1 MIIGGIKMTS
11 EEIVDAVI
19 NYVCD
24 ENAKYAI
31 LIDGAWGSGKTYLY
45 ENYLVDAIDSAEVR
59 KKERKQNVY
68 ISLYGISSIDS
79 LAKQLITNYLIYVKG
94 NENKLVKKGL
104 KPLAGIISVVSSVF
118 SFSIGPVSTDLSNAF
133 EKIEENIEVKDM
145 VICFDDLERCTIPIN
160 EFFGFVN
167 NLVEHCNCK
176 VIILADEK
184 NIGKIYA
191 NTNVEEKYL
200 TVLSGNRKVVEY
212 IGDKKNTRTQK
223 GELGK
228 ATNGE
233 ITVEEVKKLNE
244 ILYSENYLYKDIKEK
259 VIGKT
264 ILYYPALKEVIEEVI
279 CGNEKNKGI
288 IQEDQYK
295 KYLLNHINDIV
306 GAFTETE
313 NRNVRIIRS
322 WILLFRKIY
331 ETTTK
336 YYCNSKFYKDIL
348 NDFLRYSIWAAG
360 AIKKNK
366 KITRS
371 TNYGS
376 QDMVYFEGHEYTHI
390 FRYSF
395 IDAWINRD
403 VWSDE
408 DLSQACKSII
418 KRREQEEA
426 DNPPK
431 IYSTGKALYE
441 LGNWYLMEDEQVR
454 EILEKLVHEVED
466 GKYAY
471 YDYSNILS
479 ILLYLQTNKL
489 FTGDIRQIQS
499 IMIDM
504 IKKDPNVQE
513 ENDFTKDFS
522 SEEIRDKYN
531 ELYRPIAE
539 ERKIR
544 NCEINKKEQEE
555 SDIYRD
561 ADVFYEHCR
570 KMENYY
576 CSHRSFIEYLD
587 LDKLLVLIN
596 TSNNEGIYKILR
608 AFKVVY
614 SMGNLKDFYMADIEG
629 IKRIIEGVNDD
640 DIVKQGG
647 ITRKIALSKFVE
659 SLKKDLILLGVE
671 VDELA
676 MPQVPDS
683 VSN

>member
-1 MIIGGIKMTS
+1 MTS
-11 EEIVDAVI
+11 KEIVDAVTS
-19 NYVCD
+19 YVCD

-31 LIDGAWGSGKTYLY
+31 LIDGTWGSGKTYLY
-45 ENYLVDAIDSAEVR
+45 ENYLVDAIDSVEVG
-59 KKERKQNVY
+59 KNERKQNAY

-94 NENKLVKKGL
+94 NGNKLVKKGL
-104 KPLAGIISVVSSVF
+104 KPLAGIIGVASSAF
-118 SFSIGPVSTDLSNAF
+118 SFSIGPISTDLSNVF
-133 EKIEENIEVKDM
+133 EKIEGSIDVKDM

-167 NLVEHCNCK
+167 NLIEHCNCK

-191 NTNVEEKYL
+191 NTNIEEKYL
-200 TVLSGNRKVVEY
+200 TVISGNRKVVEY
-212 IGDKKNTRTQK
+212 IGDGKNTKTQNK
-223 GELGK
+223 GLGK
-228 ATNGE
+228 DTNGE

-264 ILYYPALKEVIEEVI
+264 MLYYPALKDVIKEVI
-279 CGNEKNKGI
+279 CGNEKSKGI
-288 IQEDQYK
+288 IQEGQYK
-295 KYLLNHINDIV
+295 EYLLKYINDIV
-306 GAFTETE
+306 SAFTETE
-313 NRNVRIIRS
+313 NRNLRIIRS
-322 WILLFRKIY
+322 WIRKIY
-331 ETTTK
+331 EATTK
-336 YYCNSKFYKDIL
+336 YYSNSKYYEEIL
-348 NDFLRYSIWAAG
+348 NDFLRYSIWVAG

-376 QDMVYFEGHEYTHI
+376 QDMVYFEDHEYTHI

-403 VWSDE
+403 AWSDE

-418 KRREQEEA
+418 KRREQEDV

-431 IYSTGKALYE
+431 IHSTGKALNE
-441 LGNWYLMEDEQVR
+441 LRDWYLMEDEQV
-454 EILEKLVHEVED
+454 EEVLEKLVHEVEE

-479 ILLYLQTNKL
+479 TLLYLQVNGL
-489 FTGDIRQIQS
+489 FTGDIKKIQTK
-499 IMIDM
+499 MIDM
-504 IKKDPNVQE
+504 IKKDPDVQE
-513 ENDFTKDFS
+513 ENDFPKNFS

-544 NCEINKKEQEE
+544 NREINKEEQEE
-555 SDIYRD
+555 SDIYRS
-561 ADVFYEHCR
+561 ADVFYEHCS

-576 CSHRSFIEYLD
+576 CSHKSFIEYLD
-587 LDKLLVLIN
+587 LDKLLALIN
-596 TSNNEGIYKILR
+596 ISNNEDIYTILQ
-608 AFKVVY
+608 AFKTVY
-614 SMGNLKDFYMADIEG
+614 FMGNLKDFYMTDIEG
-629 IKRIIEGVNDD
+629 IKKIIEGVKDD

-647 ITRKIALSKFVE
+647 ITRKIALSNFVE

-671 VDELA
+671 E
-676 MPQVPDS
+676 
-683 VSN
+683 

>member
-1 MIIGGIKMTS
+1 MTS
-11 EEIVDAVI
+11 KEIVDAVI
-19 NYVCD
+19 SYVRD

-31 LIDGAWGSGKTYLY
+31 LIDGTWGSGKTYLY
-45 ENYLVDAIDSAEVR
+45 ENYLVDAIDSVEVG
-59 KKERKQNVY
+59 KNERKQNVY

-94 NENKLVKKGL
+94 NGNKLVKKGL
-104 KPLAGIISVVSSVF
+104 KPLAGIIGIASSAF
-118 SFSIGPVSTDLSNAF
+118 SFSIGPVSTDLSNVF
-133 EKIEENIEVKDM
+133 EKIEGSIDVKDM

-167 NLVEHCNCK
+167 NLIEHCNCK

-191 NTNVEEKYL
+191 NTNIEEKYL
-200 TVLSGNRKVVEY
+200 TVISGNRKVVEY
-212 IGDKKNTRTQK
+212 IGDGKNTKTQNK
-223 GELGK
+223 GLGK
-228 ATNGE
+228 DTNGE

-264 ILYYPALKEVIEEVI
+264 MLYYPALNDVIKEVI
-279 CGNEKNKGI
+279 CGNEKSKGI
-288 IQEDQYK
+288 IQEGQYK
-295 KYLLNHINDIV
+295 EYLLKYINNIV
-306 GAFTETE
+306 SAFTETE
-313 NRNVRIIRS
+313 NQNLRIIRS
-322 WILLFRKIY
+322 WIFSFRKIY
-331 ETTTK
+331 EATTK
-336 YYCNSKFYKDIL
+336 YYSNSKYYEEIL
-348 NDFLRYSIWAAG
+348 NGFLRYSIWVAG

-366 KITRS
+366 KITHS
-371 TNYGS
+371 ANYGS

-408 DLSQACKSII
+408 DLSKACKSII
-418 KRREQEEA
+418 KRKEQEDV

-431 IYSTGKALYE
+431 IHSTGKALNE
-441 LGNWYLMEDEQVR
+441 LRDWYLMEDEQVGKV
-454 EILEKLVHEVED
+454 LEKLVHEVGE

-479 ILLYLQTNKL
+479 ILLYLQVNGL
-489 FTGDIRQIQS
+489 FTGDIKKVQTM
-499 IMIDM
+499 MIDM
-504 IKKDPNVQE
+504 IKKDPDVQE
-513 ENDFTKDFS
+513 ENDFPKNFS

-544 NCEINKKEQEE
+544 NREINKEEQEE
-555 SDIYRD
+555 SDIYRS

-570 KMENYY
+570 KMKNYY
-576 CSHRSFIEYLD
+576 CSHKSFIEYLD
-587 LDKLLVLIN
+587 LDKLLALIN
-596 TSNNEGIYKILR
+596 ISNNEDIYTILE
-608 AFKVVY
+608 AFKTVY
-614 SMGNLKDFYMADIEG
+614 FMGNLKDFYMADVEG
-629 IKRIIEGVNDD
+629 IKRIIEGVKDE

-647 ITRKIALSKFVE
+647 ITRKIALSNFVE

-671 VDELA
+671 E
-676 MPQVPDS
+676 
-683 VSN
+683 

>member
-1 MIIGGIKMTS
+1 MTS
-11 EEIVDAVI
+11 KEIVDAVI
-19 NYVCD
+19 SYVRD

-31 LIDGAWGSGKTYLY
+31 LIDGTWGSGKTYLY
-45 ENYLVDAIDSAEVR
+45 ENYLVDAIDSVEVG
-59 KKERKQNVY
+59 KNERKQNVY

-94 NENKLVKKGL
+94 NGNKLIKKGL
-104 KPLAGIISVVSSVF
+104 KPLAGIIGVACSAF
-118 SFSIGPVSTDLSNAF
+118 SFSIGPISTDLSNVF
-133 EKIEENIEVKDM
+133 EEIEGSIDVKDM

-167 NLVEHCNCK
+167 NLIEHCNCK

-191 NTNVEEKYL
+191 NTNIEEKYL
-200 TVLSGNRKVVEY
+200 TVISGNRKVVEY
-212 IGDKKNTRTQK
+212 IGDGKNTKTQNK
-223 GELGK
+223 GLGK
-228 ATNGE
+228 DTNGE

-264 ILYYPALKEVIEEVI
+264 MLYYPALKDVIKEVI
-279 CGNEKNKGI
+279 CGNEKSKGI
-288 IQEDQYK
+288 IQEGQYK
-295 KYLLNHINDIV
+295 EYLLKYINDIV
-306 GAFTETE
+306 SAFTETE
-313 NRNVRIIRS
+313 NRNLRIIRS
-322 WILLFRKIY
+322 WIFLFRKIY
-331 ETTTK
+331 EATTK
-336 YYCNSKFYKDIL
+336 YYSNSKYYEEIL

-403 VWSDE
+403 AWSDE

-418 KRREQEEA
+418 KRREQEDV

-431 IYSTGKALYE
+431 IHSTGKALNE
-441 LGNWYLMEDEQVR
+441 LRDWYLMEDEQV
-454 EILEKLVHEVED
+454 EEVLEKLVHEVEE

-479 ILLYLQTNKL
+479 TLLYLQVYGL
-489 FTGDIRQIQS
+489 FTGDIKKIQTK
-499 IMIDM
+499 MIDM
-504 IKKDPNVQE
+504 IKKDPDVQE
-513 ENDFTKDFS
+513 ENDFPKNFS

-544 NCEINKKEQEE
+544 NREINKEEQEE
-555 SDIYRD
+555 SDIYRS
-561 ADVFYEHCR
+561 ADVFYEHCS

-576 CSHRSFIEYLD
+576 CSHKSFIEYLD
-587 LDKLLVLIN
+587 LDKLLALIN
-596 TSNNEGIYKILR
+596 ISNNEDIYTILQ
-608 AFKVVY
+608 AFKTVY
-614 SMGNLKDFYMADIEG
+614 FMGNLKDFYMTDIEG
-629 IKRIIEGVNDD
+629 IKRIIEGVKDD

-647 ITRKIALSKFVE
+647 ITRKIALSNFVE

-671 VDELA
+671 E
-676 MPQVPDS
+676 
-683 VSN
+683 

>member
-1 MIIGGIKMTS
+1 MTS
-11 EEIVDAVI
+11 KEIVDAVI
-19 NYVCD
+19 SYVRD

-31 LIDGAWGSGKTYLY
+31 LIDGTWGSGKTYLY
-45 ENYLVDAIDSAEVR
+45 ENYLVDAIDSVEVG
-59 KKERKQNVY
+59 KNERKQNVY

-94 NENKLVKKGL
+94 NGNKLVKKGL
-104 KPLAGIISVVSSVF
+104 KPLAGIIGVASSAF
-118 SFSIGPVSTDLSNAF
+118 SFSIGPISTDLSNVF
-133 EKIEENIEVKDM
+133 EKIEGSIDVKDM

-167 NLVEHCNCK
+167 NLIEHCNCK

-191 NTNVEEKYL
+191 NTNIEEKYL
-200 TVLSGNRKVVEY
+200 TVISGNRKVVEY
-212 IGDKKNTRTQK
+212 IGDGKNIKTKNK
-223 GELGK
+223 GLGK
-228 ATNGE
+228 DTNGE

-244 ILYSENYLYKDIKEK
+244 MLYSENYLYKDIKEK

-264 ILYYPALKEVIEEVI
+264 MLYYPALKNVIKEVI
-279 CGNEKNKGI
+279 CGNEKSKGI
-288 IQEDQYK
+288 IQEGQYK
-295 KYLLNHINDIV
+295 EYLLKCINDIV
-306 GAFTETE
+306 SAFTETE
-313 NRNVRIIRS
+313 NRNLRIIRS
-322 WILLFRKIY
+322 WIFSFRKIY
-331 ETTTK
+331 EATTK
-336 YYCNSKFYKDIL
+336 YYSNSKYYEEIL
-348 NDFLRYSIWAAG
+348 NDFLRYSIWVAG

-366 KITRS
+366 KITCS

-418 KRREQEEA
+418 KRREQEDV

-431 IYSTGKALYE
+431 IHSTGKALNE
-441 LGNWYLMEDEQVR
+441 LRDWYLMEDEQV
-454 EILEKLVHEVED
+454 EEVLEKLVHEVEE

-479 ILLYLQTNKL
+479 TLLYLQVNGL
-489 FTGDIRQIQS
+489 FTGDIKKIQTK
-499 IMIDM
+499 MIDM
-504 IKKDPNVQE
+504 IKKDLDVQE
-513 ENDFTKDFS
+513 ENDFHKNFS

-544 NCEINKKEQEE
+544 NREINKEEQEE
-555 SDIYRD
+555 SDIYRS

-570 KMENYY
+570 KMANYY
-576 CSHRSFIEYLD
+576 CIHKSFIEYLD
-587 LDKLLVLIN
+587 LDKLLALIN
-596 TSNNEGIYKILR
+596 ISNNEDIYTILQ
-608 AFKVVY
+608 AFKTVY
-614 SMGNLKDFYMADIEG
+614 FMGNLKDFYMADVQG
-629 IKRIIEGVNDD
+629 IKRIIEGVKDD

-647 ITRKIALSKFVE
+647 ITRKIALSNFVE

-671 VDELA
+671 E
-676 MPQVPDS
+676 
-683 VSN
+683 

>member
-1 MIIGGIKMTS
+1 MTS
-11 EEIVDAVI
+11 KEIVDAVI
-19 NYVCD
+19 SYVRD

-31 LIDGAWGSGKTYLY
+31 LIDGTWGSGKTYLY
-45 ENYLVDAIDSAEVR
+45 ENYLVDAIDSVEVG
-59 KKERKQNVY
+59 KNERKQNVY

-94 NENKLVKKGL
+94 NGNKLVKKGL
-104 KPLAGIISVVSSVF
+104 KPLAGIIGVASSAF
-118 SFSIGPVSTDLSNAF
+118 SFSIGPISTDLSNVF
-133 EKIEENIEVKDM
+133 EKIEGSIDVKDM

-167 NLVEHCNCK
+167 NLIEHCNCK

-191 NTNVEEKYL
+191 NTNIEEKYL
-200 TVLSGNRKVVEY
+200 TVISGNSKVVEY
-212 IGDKKNTRTQK
+212 IGDGKNIKTKNK
-223 GELGK
+223 GLGK
-228 ATNGE
+228 DTNGE

-244 ILYSENYLYKDIKEK
+244 MLYSENYLYKDIKEK

-264 ILYYPALKEVIEEVI
+264 MLYYPALKDVIKEVI
-279 CGNEKNKGI
+279 CGNEKSKGI
-288 IQEDQYK
+288 IQEGQYK
-295 KYLLNHINDIV
+295 EYLLKCINDIV
-306 GAFTETE
+306 SAFTETE
-313 NRNVRIIRS
+313 NRNLRIIRS
-322 WILLFRKIY
+322 WIFSFRKIY
-331 ETTTK
+331 EATTK
-336 YYCNSKFYKDIL
+336 YYSNSKYYEEIL
-348 NDFLRYSIWAAG
+348 NDFLRYSIWVAG

-366 KITRS
+366 KITCS

-395 IDAWINRD
+395 IDAWINRN

-418 KRREQEEA
+418 KRREQEDV

-431 IYSTGKALYE
+431 IHSTGKALNE
-441 LGNWYLMEDEQVR
+441 LRDWYLMEDEQV
-454 EILEKLVHEVED
+454 EEVLEKLVHEVEE

-479 ILLYLQTNKL
+479 TLLYLQVNGL
-489 FTGDIRQIQS
+489 FTGDIKKIQTK
-499 IMIDM
+499 MIDM
-504 IKKDPNVQE
+504 IKKDLDVQE
-513 ENDFTKDFS
+513 ENDFHKNFS

-544 NCEINKKEQEE
+544 NREINKEEQEE
-555 SDIYRD
+555 SDIYRS

-570 KMENYY
+570 KMANYY
-576 CSHRSFIEYLD
+576 CIHKSFIEYLD
-587 LDKLLVLIN
+587 LDKLLALIN
-596 TSNNEGIYKILR
+596 ISNNEDIYTILQ
-608 AFKVVY
+608 AFKTVY
-614 SMGNLKDFYMADIEG
+614 FMGNLKDFYMADVQG
-629 IKRIIEGVNDD
+629 IKRIIEGVKDD

-647 ITRKIALSKFVE
+647 ITRKIALSNFVE

-671 VDELA
+671 E
-676 MPQVPDS
+676 
-683 VSN
+683 

>member
-1 MIIGGIKMTS
+1 MTS
-11 EEIVDAVI
+11 KEIVDAVI
-19 NYVCD
+19 SYVRD

-31 LIDGAWGSGKTYLY
+31 LIDGTWGSGKTYLY
-45 ENYLVDAIDSAEVR
+45 ENYLVDAIDSVEVG
-59 KKERKQNVY
+59 KNERKQNVY
-68 ISLYGISSIDS
+68 ISLYGISSIDL

-94 NENKLVKKGL
+94 NGNKLIKKGL
-104 KPLAGIISVVSSVF
+104 KPLAGIIGVASSAF
-118 SFSIGPVSTDLSNAF
+118 SFSIGPISTDLSNVF
-133 EKIEENIEVKDM
+133 EKIEGSIDVKDM

-167 NLVEHCNCK
+167 NLIEHCNCK

-191 NTNVEEKYL
+191 NTNIEEKYL
-200 TVLSGNRKVVEY
+200 TVISGNRKVVEY
-212 IGDKKNTRTQK
+212 IGDGKNTKTQNK
-223 GELGK
+223 GLGK
-228 ATNGE
+228 DTNGE

-264 ILYYPALKEVIEEVI
+264 MLYYPALKDVIKEVI
-279 CGNEKNKGI
+279 CGNEKSKGI
-288 IQEDQYK
+288 IQEGQYK
-295 KYLLNHINDIV
+295 EYLLKYINDIV
-306 GAFTETE
+306 SAFTETE
-313 NRNVRIIRS
+313 NRNLRIIRS
-322 WILLFRKIY
+322 WIFLFRKIY
-331 ETTTK
+331 EATTK
-336 YYCNSKFYKDIL
+336 YYSNSKYYEEIL
-348 NDFLRYSIWAAG
+348 NDFLRYSIWVAG

-403 VWSDE
+403 AWSDE

-418 KRREQEEA
+418 KRREQEDV

-431 IYSTGKALYE
+431 IHSTGKALNE
-441 LGNWYLMEDEQVR
+441 LRDWYLMEDEQV
-454 EILEKLVHEVED
+454 EEVLEKLVHEVEE

-479 ILLYLQTNKL
+479 TLLYLQVNGL
-489 FTGDIRQIQS
+489 FTGDIKKIQTK
-499 IMIDM
+499 MIDM
-504 IKKDPNVQE
+504 IKKDPDVQE
-513 ENDFTKDFS
+513 ENDFHKNFS

-544 NCEINKKEQEE
+544 NREINKEEQEE
-555 SDIYRD
+555 SDIYRS
-561 ADVFYEHCR
+561 ADVFYEHCS

-576 CSHRSFIEYLD
+576 CSHKSFIEYLD
-587 LDKLLVLIN
+587 LDKLLALIN
-596 TSNNEGIYKILR
+596 ISNNEDIYTILQ
-608 AFKVVY
+608 AFKTVY
-614 SMGNLKDFYMADIEG
+614 FMGNLKDFYMTDIEG
-629 IKRIIEGVNDD
+629 IKRIIEGVKDD

-647 ITRKIALSKFVE
+647 ITRKIALSNFVE

-671 VDELA
+671 E
-676 MPQVPDS
+676 
-683 VSN
+683 

>member
-1 MIIGGIKMTS
+1 MVVGGIKMTS
-11 EEIVDAVI
+11 KEIVDAVI
-19 NYVCD
+19 SYVRD

-31 LIDGAWGSGKTYLY
+31 LIDGTWGSGKTYLY
-45 ENYLVDAIDSAEVR
+45 ENYLVDAIDSVEVG
-59 KKERKQNVY
+59 KNERKQNVY
-68 ISLYGISSIDS
+68 ISLYGISSIDL

-94 NENKLVKKGL
+94 NGNKLIKKGL
-104 KPLAGIISVVSSVF
+104 KPLAGIIGVASSAF
-118 SFSIGPVSTDLSNAF
+118 SFSIGPISTDLSNVF
-133 EKIEENIEVKDM
+133 EEIEGSIDVKDM

-167 NLVEHCNCK
+167 NLIEHCNCK

-191 NTNVEEKYL
+191 NTNIEEKYL
-200 TVLSGNRKVVEY
+200 TVISGNRKVVEY
-212 IGDKKNTRTQK
+212 IGDGKNTKTQNK
-223 GELGK
+223 GLGK
-228 ATNGE
+228 DTNGE

-264 ILYYPALKEVIEEVI
+264 MLYYPALKDVIKEVI
-279 CGNEKNKGI
+279 CGNEKSKGI
-288 IQEDQYK
+288 IQEGQYK
-295 KYLLNHINDIV
+295 EYLLKYINDIV
-306 GAFTETE
+306 SAFTETE
-313 NRNVRIIRS
+313 NRNLRIIRS
-322 WILLFRKIY
+322 WIFLFRKIY
-331 ETTTK
+331 EATTK
-336 YYCNSKFYKDIL
+336 YYSNSKYYEEIL
-348 NDFLRYSIWAAG
+348 NDFLRYSIWVAG

-403 VWSDE
+403 AWSDE

-418 KRREQEEA
+418 KRREQEDV

-431 IYSTGKALYE
+431 IHSTGKALNE
-441 LGNWYLMEDEQVR
+441 LRDWYLMEDEQV
-454 EILEKLVHEVED
+454 EEVLEKLVHEVEE

-479 ILLYLQTNKL
+479 TLLYLQVYGL
-489 FTGDIRQIQS
+489 FTGDIKKIQTKL
-499 IMIDM
+499 IDM
-504 IKKDPNVQE
+504 IKKDPDVQE
-513 ENDFTKDFS
+513 ENDFPKNFS

-544 NCEINKKEQEE
+544 NREINKEEQEE
-555 SDIYRD
+555 SDIYRS
-561 ADVFYEHCR
+561 ADVFYEHCS

-576 CSHRSFIEYLD
+576 CSHKSFIEYLD
-587 LDKLLVLIN
+587 LDKLLALIN
-596 TSNNEGIYKILR
+596 ISNNEDIYTILQ
-608 AFKVVY
+608 AFKTVY
-614 SMGNLKDFYMADIEG
+614 FMGNLKDFYMTDIEG
-629 IKRIIEGVNDD
+629 IKRIIEGVKDD

-647 ITRKIALSKFVE
+647 ITRKIALSNFVE

-671 VDELA
+671 E
-676 MPQVPDS
+676 
-683 VSN
+683 

>member
-1 MIIGGIKMTS
+1 MAVGGIKMTS
-11 EEIVDAVI
+11 KEIVDAVI
-19 NYVCD
+19 SYVRD

-31 LIDGAWGSGKTYLY
+31 LIDGTWGSGKTYLY
-45 ENYLVDAIDSAEVR
+45 ENYLVDAIDSVEVG
-59 KKERKQNVY
+59 KNERKQNVY

-94 NENKLVKKGL
+94 NGNKLIKKGL
-104 KPLAGIISVVSSVF
+104 KPLAGIIGIASSAF
-118 SFSIGPVSTDLSNAF
+118 SFSIGPISTDLSNVF
-133 EKIEENIEVKDM
+133 EKIEGSIDVKDM

-167 NLVEHCNCK
+167 NLIEHCNCK

-191 NTNVEEKYL
+191 NTNIEEKYL
-200 TVLSGNRKVVEY
+200 TVISGNRKVVEY
-212 IGDKKNTRTQK
+212 IGDGKNTKTQNK
-223 GELGK
+223 GLGK
-228 ATNGE
+228 DTNGE

-264 ILYYPALKEVIEEVI
+264 MLYYPALKDVIKEVI
-279 CGNEKNKGI
+279 CGNEKSKGI
-288 IQEDQYK
+288 IQEGQYK
-295 KYLLNHINDIV
+295 EYLLKYINDIV
-306 GAFTETE
+306 SAFTETE
-313 NRNVRIIRS
+313 NRNLRIIRS
-322 WILLFRKIY
+322 WIFLFRKIY
-331 ETTTK
+331 EATTK
-336 YYCNSKFYKDIL
+336 YYSNSKYYEEIL
-348 NDFLRYSIWAAG
+348 NDFLRYSIWVAG

-371 TNYGS
+371 ANYGS
-376 QDMVYFEGHEYTHI
+376 QDMVYFEDHEYTHI

-403 VWSDE
+403 AWSDE

-418 KRREQEEA
+418 KRREQEDV

-431 IYSTGKALYE
+431 IHSTGKALNE
-441 LGNWYLMEDEQVR
+441 LRDWYLMEDEQV
-454 EILEKLVHEVED
+454 EEVLEKLVHEVEE

-479 ILLYLQTNKL
+479 TLLYLQVYGL
-489 FTGDIRQIQS
+489 FTGDIKKIQTK
-499 IMIDM
+499 MIDM
-504 IKKDPNVQE
+504 IKKDPDVQE
-513 ENDFTKDFS
+513 ENDFPKNFS

-544 NCEINKKEQEE
+544 NREINKEEQEE
-555 SDIYRD
+555 SDIYRS
-561 ADVFYEHCR
+561 ADVFYEHCS

-576 CSHRSFIEYLD
+576 CSHKSFIEYLD
-587 LDKLLVLIN
+587 LDKLLALIN
-596 TSNNEGIYKILR
+596 ISNNEDIYTILQ
-608 AFKVVY
+608 AFKTVY
-614 SMGNLKDFYMADIEG
+614 FMGNLKDFYMTDIEG
-629 IKRIIEGVNDD
+629 IKRIIEGVKDD

-647 ITRKIALSKFVE
+647 ITRKIALSNFVE

-671 VDELA
+671 E
-676 MPQVPDS
+676 
-683 VSN
+683 

>member
-1 MIIGGIKMTS
+1 MVVGGIKMTS
-11 EEIVDAVI
+11 KEIVDAVI
-19 NYVCD
+19 SYVRD

-31 LIDGAWGSGKTYLY
+31 LIDGTWGSGKTYLY
-45 ENYLVDAIDSAEVR
+45 ENYLVDAIDSVEVG
-59 KKERKQNVY
+59 KNERKQNVY

-94 NENKLVKKGL
+94 NGNKLIKKGL
-104 KPLAGIISVVSSVF
+104 KPLAGIIGVASSAF
-118 SFSIGPVSTDLSNAF
+118 SFSIGPISTDLSNVF
-133 EKIEENIEVKDM
+133 EKIEGSIDVKDM

-167 NLVEHCNCK
+167 NLIEHCNCK

-191 NTNVEEKYL
+191 NTNIEEKYL
-200 TVLSGNRKVVEY
+200 TVISGNRKVVEY
-212 IGDKKNTRTQK
+212 IGDGKNTKTQNK
-223 GELGK
+223 GLGK
-228 ATNGE
+228 DTNGE

-264 ILYYPALKEVIEEVI
+264 MLYYPALKDVIKEVI

-288 IQEDQYK
+288 IQEGQYK
-295 KYLLNHINDIV
+295 EYLLKYINDIV
-306 GAFTETE
+306 SAFTETE
-313 NRNVRIIRS
+313 NRNLRIIRS
-322 WILLFRKIY
+322 WIFLFRKIY
-331 ETTTK
+331 EATTK
-336 YYCNSKFYKDIL
+336 YYSNSKYYEEIL
-348 NDFLRYSIWAAG
+348 NDFLRYSIWVAG

-371 TNYGS
+371 ANYGS

-403 VWSDE
+403 AWSDE

-418 KRREQEEA
+418 KRREQEDV

-431 IYSTGKALYE
+431 IHSTGKALNE
-441 LGNWYLMEDEQVR
+441 LRDWYLMEDEQV
-454 EILEKLVHEVED
+454 EEVLEKLVHEVEE

-479 ILLYLQTNKL
+479 TLLYLQVYGL
-489 FTGDIRQIQS
+489 FTGDIKKIQTK
-499 IMIDM
+499 MIDM
-504 IKKDPNVQE
+504 IKKDPDVQE
-513 ENDFTKDFS
+513 ENDFPKNFS
-522 SEEIRDKYN
+522 SEEIRDNYN

-544 NCEINKKEQEE
+544 NREINKEEQEE
-555 SDIYRD
+555 SDIYRS
-561 ADVFYEHCR
+561 ADVFYEHCS
-570 KMENYY
+570 KMKNYY
-576 CSHRSFIEYLD
+576 CSHKSFIEYLD
-587 LDKLLVLIN
+587 LDKLLALIN
-596 TSNNEGIYKILR
+596 ISNNEDIYTILQ
-608 AFKVVY
+608 AFKTVY
-614 SMGNLKDFYMADIEG
+614 FMGNLKDFYMTDIEG
-629 IKRIIEGVNDD
+629 IKRIIEGVKDD

-647 ITRKIALSKFVE
+647 ITRKIALSNFVE

-671 VDELA
+671 E
-676 MPQVPDS
+676 
-683 VSN
+683 

>member
-1 MIIGGIKMTS
+1 MTS
-11 EEIVDAVI
+11 KEIVDAVI
-19 NYVCD
+19 SYVRD

-31 LIDGAWGSGKTYLY
+31 LIDGTWGSGKTYLY
-45 ENYLVDAIDSAEVR
+45 ENYLVDAIDSVEVG
-59 KKERKQNVY
+59 KNERKQNVY

-94 NENKLVKKGL
+94 NGNKLVKKGL
-104 KPLAGIISVVSSVF
+104 KPLAGIIGVASSAF
-118 SFSIGPVSTDLSNAF
+118 SFSIGPISTDLSNVF
-133 EKIEENIEVKDM
+133 EKIEGSIDVKDM

-167 NLVEHCNCK
+167 NLIEHCNCK

-191 NTNVEEKYL
+191 NTNIEEKYL
-200 TVLSGNRKVVEY
+200 TVISGNRKVVEY
-212 IGDKKNTRTQK
+212 IGDGKNIKTKNK
-223 GELGK
+223 GLGK
-228 ATNGE
+228 DTNGE

-244 ILYSENYLYKDIKEK
+244 MLYSENYLYKDIKEK

-264 ILYYPALKEVIEEVI
+264 MLYYPALKDVIKEVI
-279 CGNEKNKGI
+279 CGNEKSKGI
-288 IQEDQYK
+288 IQEGQYK
-295 KYLLNHINDIV
+295 EYLLKCINDIV
-306 GAFTETE
+306 SAFTETE
-313 NRNVRIIRS
+313 NRNLRIIRS
-322 WILLFRKIY
+322 WIFSFRKIY
-331 ETTTK
+331 EATTMYYSNSK
-336 YYCNSKFYKDIL
+336 YYEEIL
-348 NDFLRYSIWAAG
+348 NDFLRYSIWVAG

-366 KITRS
+366 KITCS

-395 IDAWINRD
+395 IDAWINRN

-418 KRREQEEA
+418 KRREQEDV

-431 IYSTGKALYE
+431 IHSTGKALNE
-441 LGNWYLMEDEQVR
+441 LRDWYLMEDEQV
-454 EILEKLVHEVED
+454 EEVLEKLVHEVEE

-479 ILLYLQTNKL
+479 TLLYLQVNGL
-489 FTGDIRQIQS
+489 FTGDIKKIQTK
-499 IMIDM
+499 MIDM
-504 IKKDPNVQE
+504 IKKDLDVQE
-513 ENDFTKDFS
+513 ENDFHKNFS

-544 NCEINKKEQEE
+544 NREINKEEQEE
-555 SDIYRD
+555 SDIYRS

-570 KMENYY
+570 KMANYY
-576 CSHRSFIEYLD
+576 CIHKSFIEYLD
-587 LDKLLVLIN
+587 LDKLLALIN
-596 TSNNEGIYKILR
+596 ISNNEDIYTILQ
-608 AFKVVY
+608 AFKTVY
-614 SMGNLKDFYMADIEG
+614 FMGNLKDFYMADVQG
-629 IKRIIEGVNDD
+629 IKRIIEGVKDD

-647 ITRKIALSKFVE
+647 ITRKIALSNFVE

-671 VDELA
+671 E
-676 MPQVPDS
+676 
-683 VSN
+683 

>member
-1 MIIGGIKMTS
+1 MTS
-11 EEIVDAVI
+11 KEIVDAVTS
-19 NYVCD
+19 YVCD

-31 LIDGAWGSGKTYLY
+31 LIDGTWGSGKTYLY
-45 ENYLVDAIDSAEVR
+45 ENYLVDAIDSVEVG
-59 KKERKQNVY
+59 KNERKQNAY

-94 NENKLVKKGL
+94 NGNKLVKKGL
-104 KPLAGIISVVSSVF
+104 KPLAGIIGVASSAF
-118 SFSIGPVSTDLSNAF
+118 SFSIGPISTDLSNVF
-133 EKIEENIEVKDM
+133 EKIEGSIDVKDM

-167 NLVEHCNCK
+167 NLIEHCNCK

-191 NTNVEEKYL
+191 NTNIEEKYL
-200 TVLSGNRKVVEY
+200 TVISGNRKVVEY
-212 IGDKKNTRTQK
+212 IGDGKNTKTQNK
-223 GELGK
+223 GLGK
-228 ATNGE
+228 DTNGE

-264 ILYYPALKEVIEEVI
+264 MLYYPALKDVIKEVI
-279 CGNEKNKGI
+279 CGNEKSKGI
-288 IQEDQYK
+288 IQEGQYK
-295 KYLLNHINDIV
+295 EYLLKYINDIV
-306 GAFTETE
+306 SAFTETE
-313 NRNVRIIRS
+313 NRNLRIIRS
-322 WILLFRKIY
+322 WIFLFRKIY
-331 ETTTK
+331 EATTK
-336 YYCNSKFYKDIL
+336 YYSNSKYYEEIL
-348 NDFLRYSIWAAG
+348 NDFLRYSIWVAG

-376 QDMVYFEGHEYTHI
+376 QDMVYFEDHEYTHI

-403 VWSDE
+403 AWSDE

-418 KRREQEEA
+418 KRREQEDV

-431 IYSTGKALYE
+431 IHSTGKALNE
-441 LGNWYLMEDEQVR
+441 LRDWYLMEDEQV
-454 EILEKLVHEVED
+454 EEVLEKLVHEVEE

-479 ILLYLQTNKL
+479 TLLYLQVNGL
-489 FTGDIRQIQS
+489 FTGDIKKIQTK
-499 IMIDM
+499 MIDM
-504 IKKDPNVQE
+504 IKKDPDVQE
-513 ENDFTKDFS
+513 ENDFPKNFS

-544 NCEINKKEQEE
+544 NREINKEEQEE
-555 SDIYRD
+555 SDIYRS
-561 ADVFYEHCR
+561 ADVFYEHCS

-576 CSHRSFIEYLD
+576 CSHKSFIEYLD
-587 LDKLLVLIN
+587 LDKLLALIN
-596 TSNNEGIYKILR
+596 ISNNEDIYTILQ
-608 AFKVVY
+608 AFKTVY
-614 SMGNLKDFYMADIEG
+614 FMGNLKDFYMTDIEG
-629 IKRIIEGVNDD
+629 IKKIIEGVKDD

-647 ITRKIALSKFVE
+647 ITRKIALSNFVE

-671 VDELA
+671 E
-676 MPQVPDS
+676 
-683 VSN
+683 

>member
-1 MIIGGIKMTS
+1 MVVGGIKMTS
-11 EEIVDAVI
+11 KEIVDAVI
-19 NYVCD
+19 SYVSD

-45 ENYLVDAIDSAEVR
+45 ENYLVDAIDSVEVG
-59 KKERKQNVY
+59 KNERKQNVY
-68 ISLYGISSIDS
+68 ISLYGISSIDL

-94 NENKLVKKGL
+94 NGNKLIKKGL
-104 KPLAGIISVVSSVF
+104 KPLAGIIGVASSAF
-118 SFSIGPVSTDLSNAF
+118 SFSIGPISTDLSNVF
-133 EKIEENIEVKDM
+133 EKIEGSIDVKDM

-167 NLVEHCNCK
+167 NLIEHCNCK

-191 NTNVEEKYL
+191 NTNIEEKYL
-200 TVLSGNRKVVEY
+200 TVISGNRKVVEY
-212 IGDKKNTRTQK
+212 IGDGKNTKTQNK
-223 GELGK
+223 GLGK
-228 ATNGE
+228 DTNGE

-264 ILYYPALKEVIEEVI
+264 MLYYPALKDVIKEVI
-279 CGNEKNKGI
+279 CGNEKSKGI
-288 IQEDQYK
+288 IQEGQYK
-295 KYLLNHINDIV
+295 EYLLKYINDIV
-306 GAFTETE
+306 SAFTETE
-313 NRNVRIIRS
+313 NRNLRIIRS
-322 WILLFRKIY
+322 WIFLFRKIY
-331 ETTTK
+331 EATTK
-336 YYCNSKFYKDIL
+336 YYSNSKYYEEIL
-348 NDFLRYSIWAAG
+348 NDFLRYSIWVAG
-360 AIKKNK
+360 AIKRNK
-366 KITRS
+366 KLTRS

-418 KRREQEEA
+418 KRREQEDV

-431 IYSTGKALYE
+431 IHSTGKALNE
-441 LGNWYLMEDEQVR
+441 LRDWYLMEDEQV
-454 EILEKLVHEVED
+454 EEVLEKLVHEVEE

-479 ILLYLQTNKL
+479 TLLFLQVNGL
-489 FTGDIRQIQS
+489 FTGDIKKIQTK
-499 IMIDM
+499 MIDM
-504 IKKDPNVQE
+504 IKKDPDVQE
-513 ENDFTKDFS
+513 ENDFHKNFS

-544 NCEINKKEQEE
+544 NREINKEEQEE
-555 SDIYRD
+555 SDIYRS
-561 ADVFYEHCR
+561 ANVFYEHCR
-570 KMENYY
+570 KMANYY
-576 CSHRSFIEYLD
+576 CIHKSFIEYLD
-587 LDKLLVLIN
+587 LDKLLALIN
-596 TSNNEGIYKILR
+596 ISNNEDIYTILQ
-608 AFKVVY
+608 AFKTVY
-614 SMGNLKDFYMADIEG
+614 FMGNLKDFYMADVQG
-629 IKRIIEGVNDD
+629 IKRIIEGVKDD

-647 ITRKIALSKFVE
+647 ITRKIALSNFVE
-659 SLKKDLILLGVE
+659 SLKNDLILLGVE
-671 VDELA
+671 E
-676 MPQVPDS
+676 
-683 VSN
+683 

>member
-1 MIIGGIKMTS
+1 MVVGGIKMTS
-11 EEIVDAVI
+11 KEIVDAVI
-19 NYVCD
+19 SYVRD

-31 LIDGAWGSGKTYLY
+31 LIDGTWGSGKTYLY
-45 ENYLVDAIDSAEVR
+45 ENYLVDAIDSVEVG
-59 KKERKQNVY
+59 KNERKQNVY

-94 NENKLVKKGL
+94 NGNKLIKKGL
-104 KPLAGIISVVSSVF
+104 KPLAGIIGIASSAF
-118 SFSIGPVSTDLSNAF
+118 SFSIGPISTDLSNVF
-133 EKIEENIEVKDM
+133 EKIEGSIDVKDM

-167 NLVEHCNCK
+167 NLIEHCNCK

-191 NTNVEEKYL
+191 NTNIEEKYL
-200 TVLSGNRKVVEY
+200 TVISGNRKVVEY
-212 IGDKKNTRTQK
+212 IGDGKNTKTQNK
-223 GELGK
+223 GLGK
-228 ATNGE
+228 DTNGE

-264 ILYYPALKEVIEEVI
+264 MLYYPALKDVIKEVI
-279 CGNEKNKGI
+279 CGNEKSKGI
-288 IQEDQYK
+288 IQEGQYK
-295 KYLLNHINDIV
+295 EYLLKYINDIV
-306 GAFTETE
+306 SAFTETE
-313 NRNVRIIRS
+313 NRNLRIIRS
-322 WILLFRKIY
+322 WIFLFRKIY
-331 ETTTK
+331 EATTK
-336 YYCNSKFYKDIL
+336 YYSNSKYYEEIL
-348 NDFLRYSIWAAG
+348 NDFLRYSIWVAG

-371 TNYGS
+371 ANYGS
-376 QDMVYFEGHEYTHI
+376 QDMVYFEDHEYTHI

-403 VWSDE
+403 AWSDE

-418 KRREQEEA
+418 KRREQEDV

-431 IYSTGKALYE
+431 IHSTGKALNE
-441 LGNWYLMEDEQVR
+441 LRDWYLMEDEQV
-454 EILEKLVHEVED
+454 EEVLEKLVHEVEE

-479 ILLYLQTNKL
+479 TLLYLQVYGL
-489 FTGDIRQIQS
+489 FTGDIKKIQTK
-499 IMIDM
+499 MIDM
-504 IKKDPNVQE
+504 IKKDPDVQE
-513 ENDFTKDFS
+513 ENDFPKNFS

-544 NCEINKKEQEE
+544 NREINKEEQEE
-555 SDIYRD
+555 SDIYRS
-561 ADVFYEHCR
+561 ADVFYEHCS

-576 CSHRSFIEYLD
+576 CSHKSFIEYLD
-587 LDKLLVLIN
+587 LDKLLALIN
-596 TSNNEGIYKILR
+596 ISNNEDIYTILQ
-608 AFKVVY
+608 AFKTVY
-614 SMGNLKDFYMADIEG
+614 FMGNLKDFYMTDIEG
-629 IKRIIEGVNDD
+629 IKRIIEGVKDD

-647 ITRKIALSKFVE
+647 ITRKIALSNFVE

-671 VDELA
+671 E
-676 MPQVPDS
+676 
-683 VSN
+683 

>member
-1 MIIGGIKMTS
+1 MVVGGIKMTS
-11 EEIVDAVI
+11 KEIVDAVI
-19 NYVCD
+19 SYVRD

-31 LIDGAWGSGKTYLY
+31 LIDGTWGSGKTYLY
-45 ENYLVDAIDSAEVR
+45 ENYLVDAIDSVEVG
-59 KKERKQNVY
+59 KNERKQNVY
-68 ISLYGISSIDS
+68 ISLYGISSIDL

-94 NENKLVKKGL
+94 NGNKLIKKGL
-104 KPLAGIISVVSSVF
+104 KPLAGIIGVASSAF
-118 SFSIGPVSTDLSNAF
+118 SFSIGPISTDLSNVF
-133 EKIEENIEVKDM
+133 EKIEGSIDVKDM

-167 NLVEHCNCK
+167 NLIEHCNCK

-191 NTNVEEKYL
+191 NTNIEEKYL
-200 TVLSGNRKVVEY
+200 TVISGNRKVVEY
-212 IGDKKNTRTQK
+212 IGDGKNTKTQNK
-223 GELGK
+223 GLGK
-228 ATNGE
+228 DTNGE

-264 ILYYPALKEVIEEVI
+264 MLYYPALKDVIKEVI
-279 CGNEKNKGI
+279 CGNEKSKGI
-288 IQEDQYK
+288 IQEGQYK
-295 KYLLNHINDIV
+295 EYLLKYINDIV
-306 GAFTETE
+306 SAFTETE
-313 NRNVRIIRS
+313 NRNLRIIRS
-322 WILLFRKIY
+322 WIFLFRKIY
-331 ETTTK
+331 EATTK
-336 YYCNSKFYKDIL
+336 YYSNSKYYEEIL
-348 NDFLRYSIWAAG
+348 NDFLRYSIWVAG

-403 VWSDE
+403 AWSDE

-418 KRREQEEA
+418 KRREQEDV

-431 IYSTGKALYE
+431 IHSTGKALNE
-441 LGNWYLMEDEQVR
+441 LRDWYFMEDEQV
-454 EILEKLVHEVED
+454 EEVLEKLVHEVEE

-479 ILLYLQTNKL
+479 TLLYLQVYGL
-489 FTGDIRQIQS
+489 FTGDIKKIQTK
-499 IMIDM
+499 MIDM
-504 IKKDPNVQE
+504 IKKDPDVQE
-513 ENDFTKDFS
+513 ENDFPKNFS

-544 NCEINKKEQEE
+544 NREINKEEQEE
-555 SDIYRD
+555 SDIYRS
-561 ADVFYEHCR
+561 ADVFYEHCS

-576 CSHRSFIEYLD
+576 CSHKSFIEYLD
-587 LDKLLVLIN
+587 LDKLLALIN
-596 TSNNEGIYKILR
+596 ISNNEDIYTILQ
-608 AFKVVY
+608 AFKTVY
-614 SMGNLKDFYMADIEG
+614 FMGNLKDFYMTDIEG
-629 IKRIIEGVNDD
+629 IKRIIEGVKDD

-647 ITRKIALSKFVE
+647 ITRKIALSNFVE

-671 VDELA
+671 E
-676 MPQVPDS
+676 
-683 VSN
+683 

>member
-1 MIIGGIKMTS
+1 MFVGGIKMTS
-11 EEIVDAVI
+11 KEIVDAVI
-19 NYVCD
+19 SYVRD

-31 LIDGAWGSGKTYLY
+31 LIDGTWGSGKTYLY
-45 ENYLVDAIDSAEVR
+45 ENYLVDAIDSVEVG
-59 KKERKQNVY
+59 KNERKQNVY

-94 NENKLVKKGL
+94 NGNKLVKKGL
-104 KPLAGIISVVSSVF
+104 KPLAGIIGVASSAF
-118 SFSIGPVSTDLSNAF
+118 SFSIGPISTDLSNVF
-133 EKIEENIEVKDM
+133 EKIEGSIDVKDM

-167 NLVEHCNCK
+167 NLIEHCNCK

-191 NTNVEEKYL
+191 NTNIEEKYL
-200 TVLSGNRKVVEY
+200 TVISGNRKVVEY
-212 IGDKKNTRTQK
+212 IGDGKNIKTKNK
-223 GELGK
+223 GLGK
-228 ATNGE
+228 DTNGE

-244 ILYSENYLYKDIKEK
+244 MLYSEYYLYKDIKEK

-264 ILYYPALKEVIEEVI
+264 MLYYPALKDVIKEVI
-279 CGNEKNKGI
+279 CGNEKSKGI
-288 IQEDQYK
+288 IQEGQYK
-295 KYLLNHINDIV
+295 EYLLKCINDIV
-306 GAFTETE
+306 SAFTETE
-313 NRNVRIIRS
+313 NRNLRIIRS
-322 WILLFRKIY
+322 WIFSFRKIY
-331 ETTTK
+331 EATTK
-336 YYCNSKFYKDIL
+336 YYSNSKYYEEIL
-348 NDFLRYSIWAAG
+348 NDFLRYSIWVAG

-366 KITRS
+366 KITCS

-418 KRREQEEA
+418 KRREQEDV

-431 IYSTGKALYE
+431 IHSTGKALNE
-441 LGNWYLMEDEQVR
+441 LRDWYLMEDEQV
-454 EILEKLVHEVED
+454 EEVLEKLVHEVEE

-479 ILLYLQTNKL
+479 TLLYLQVNGL
-489 FTGDIRQIQS
+489 FTGDIKKIQTK
-499 IMIDM
+499 MIDM
-504 IKKDPNVQE
+504 IKKDLDVQE
-513 ENDFTKDFS
+513 ENDFHKNFS

-544 NCEINKKEQEE
+544 NREINKEEQEE
-555 SDIYRD
+555 SDIYRS

-570 KMENYY
+570 KMANYY
-576 CSHRSFIEYLD
+576 CIHKSFIEYLD
-587 LDKLLVLIN
+587 LDKLLALIN
-596 TSNNEGIYKILR
+596 ISNNEDIYTILQ
-608 AFKVVY
+608 AFKTVY
-614 SMGNLKDFYMADIEG
+614 FMGNLKDFYMADVQG
-629 IKRIIEGVNDD
+629 IKRIIEGVKDD

-647 ITRKIALSKFVE
+647 ITRKIALSNFVE

-671 VDELA
+671 E
-676 MPQVPDS
+676 
-683 VSN
+683 

>member
-1 MIIGGIKMTS
+1 MTS
-11 EEIVDAVI
+11 KEIVDAVTS
-19 NYVCD
+19 YVCD

-31 LIDGAWGSGKTYLY
+31 LIDGTWGSGKTYLY
-45 ENYLVDAIDSAEVR
+45 ENYLVDAIDSVEVG
-59 KKERKQNVY
+59 KNERKQNAY

-94 NENKLVKKGL
+94 NGNKLVKKGL
-104 KPLAGIISVVSSVF
+104 KPLAGIIGVASSAF
-118 SFSIGPVSTDLSNAF
+118 SFSIGPISTDLSNVF
-133 EKIEENIEVKDM
+133 EKIEGSIDVKDM

-167 NLVEHCNCK
+167 NLIEHCNCK

-191 NTNVEEKYL
+191 NTNIEEKYL
-200 TVLSGNRKVVEY
+200 TVISGNRKVVEY
-212 IGDKKNTRTQK
+212 IGDGKNTKTQNK
-223 GELGK
+223 GLGK
-228 ATNGE
+228 DTNGE

-264 ILYYPALKEVIEEVI
+264 MLYYPALKDVIKEVI
-279 CGNEKNKGI
+279 CGNEKSKGI
-288 IQEDQYK
+288 IQEGQYK
-295 KYLLNHINDIV
+295 EYLLKYINDIV
-306 GAFTETE
+306 SAFIETE
-313 NRNVRIIRS
+313 NRNLRIIRS
-322 WILLFRKIY
+322 WIFLFRKIY
-331 ETTTK
+331 EATTK
-336 YYCNSKFYKDIL
+336 YYSNSKYYEEIL
-348 NDFLRYSIWAAG
+348 NDFLRYSIWVAG

-376 QDMVYFEGHEYTHI
+376 QDMVYFEDHEYTHI

-403 VWSDE
+403 AWSDE

-418 KRREQEEA
+418 KRREQEDV

-431 IYSTGKALYE
+431 IHSTGKALNE
-441 LGNWYLMEDEQVR
+441 LRDWYLMEDEQV
-454 EILEKLVHEVED
+454 EEVLEKLVHEVEE

-479 ILLYLQTNKL
+479 TLLYLQVNGL
-489 FTGDIRQIQS
+489 FTGDIKKIQTK
-499 IMIDM
+499 MIDM
-504 IKKDPNVQE
+504 IKKDPDVQE
-513 ENDFTKDFS
+513 ENDFPKNFS

-544 NCEINKKEQEE
+544 NREINKEEQEE
-555 SDIYRD
+555 SDIYRS
-561 ADVFYEHCR
+561 ADVFYEHCS

-576 CSHRSFIEYLD
+576 CSHKSFIEYLD
-587 LDKLLVLIN
+587 LDKLLALIN
-596 TSNNEGIYKILR
+596 ISNNEDIYTILQ
-608 AFKVVY
+608 AFKTVY
-614 SMGNLKDFYMADIEG
+614 FMGNLKDFYMTDIEG
-629 IKRIIEGVNDD
+629 IKKIIEGVKDD

-647 ITRKIALSKFVE
+647 ITRKIALSNFVE

-671 VDELA
+671 E
-676 MPQVPDS
+676 
-683 VSN
+683 

>member
-1 MIIGGIKMTS
+1 MTS
-11 EEIVDAVI
+11 KEIVDAVI
-19 NYVCD
+19 SYVRD

-31 LIDGAWGSGKTYLY
+31 LIDGTWGSGKTYLY
-45 ENYLVDAIDSAEVR
+45 ENYLVDAIDSVEVG
-59 KKERKQNVY
+59 KNERKQNVY

-94 NENKLVKKGL
+94 NGNKLIKKGL
-104 KPLAGIISVVSSVF
+104 KPLAGIIGVACSAF
-118 SFSIGPVSTDLSNAF
+118 SFSIGPISTDLSNVF
-133 EKIEENIEVKDM
+133 EEIEGSIDVKDM

-167 NLVEHCNCK
+167 NLIEHCNCK

-191 NTNVEEKYL
+191 NTNIEEKYL
-200 TVLSGNRKVVEY
+200 TVISGNRKVVEY
-212 IGDKKNTRTQK
+212 IGDGKNTKTQNK
-223 GELGK
+223 GLGK
-228 ATNGE
+228 DTNGE

-264 ILYYPALKEVIEEVI
+264 MLYYPALKDVIKEVI
-279 CGNEKNKGI
+279 CGNEKSKGI
-288 IQEDQYK
+288 IQEGQYK
-295 KYLLNHINDIV
+295 EYLLKYINDIV
-306 GAFTETE
+306 SAFTETE
-313 NRNVRIIRS
+313 NRNLRIIRS
-322 WILLFRKIY
+322 WIFLFRKIY
-331 ETTTK
+331 EATTK
-336 YYCNSKFYKDIL
+336 YYSNSKYYEEIL

-403 VWSDE
+403 AWSDE

-418 KRREQEEA
+418 KRREQEDV

-431 IYSTGKALYE
+431 IHSTGKALNE
-441 LGNWYLMEDEQVR
+441 LRDWYLMEDEQV
-454 EILEKLVHEVED
+454 EEVLEKLVHEVEE

-479 ILLYLQTNKL
+479 TLLYLQVYGL
-489 FTGDIRQIQS
+489 FTGDIKKIQTK
-499 IMIDM
+499 MIDM
-504 IKKDPNVQE
+504 IKKDPDVQE
-513 ENDFTKDFS
+513 ENDFPKNFS

-544 NCEINKKEQEE
+544 NREINKEEQEE
-555 SDIYRD
+555 SDIYRS
-561 ADVFYEHCR
+561 ADVFYEHCS

-576 CSHRSFIEYLD
+576 CSQKSFIEYLD
-587 LDKLLVLIN
+587 LDKLLALIN
-596 TSNNEGIYKILR
+596 ISNNEDIYTILQ
-608 AFKVVY
+608 AFKTVY
-614 SMGNLKDFYMADIEG
+614 FMGNLKDFYMTDIEG
-629 IKRIIEGVNDD
+629 IKRIIEGVKDD

-647 ITRKIALSKFVE
+647 ITRKIALSNFVE

-671 VDELA
+671 E
-676 MPQVPDS
+676 
-683 VSN
+683 

>member
-1 MIIGGIKMTS
+1 MTS
-11 EEIVDAVI
+11 KEIVDAVI
-19 NYVCD
+19 SYVRD

-31 LIDGAWGSGKTYLY
+31 LIDGTWESGKTYLY
-45 ENYLVDAIDSAEVR
+45 ENYLVDAIDSVEVG
-59 KKERKQNVY
+59 KNERKQNVY

-94 NENKLVKKGL
+94 NGNKLIKKGL
-104 KPLAGIISVVSSVF
+104 KPLAGIIGVASSAF
-118 SFSIGPVSTDLSNAF
+118 SFSIGPISTDLSNVF
-133 EKIEENIEVKDM
+133 EKIEGSIDVKDM

-167 NLVEHCNCK
+167 NLIEHCNCK

-191 NTNVEEKYL
+191 NTNIEEKYL
-200 TVLSGNRKVVEY
+200 TVISGNRKVVEY
-212 IGDKKNTRTQK
+212 IGDGKNTKTQNK
-223 GELGK
+223 GLGK
-228 ATNGE
+228 DTNGE

-264 ILYYPALKEVIEEVI
+264 MLYYPALKDVIKEVI

-288 IQEDQYK
+288 IQEGQYK
-295 KYLLNHINDIV
+295 EYLLKYINDIV
-306 GAFTETE
+306 SAFTETE
-313 NRNVRIIRS
+313 NRNLRIIRS
-322 WILLFRKIY
+322 WIFLFRKIY
-331 ETTTK
+331 EATTK
-336 YYCNSKFYKDIL
+336 YYSNSKYYEEIL
-348 NDFLRYSIWAAG
+348 NDFLRYSIWVAG

-371 TNYGS
+371 ANYGS

-403 VWSDE
+403 AWSDE

-418 KRREQEEA
+418 KRREQEDV

-431 IYSTGKALYE
+431 IHSTGKALNE
-441 LGNWYLMEDEQVR
+441 LRDWYLMEDEQV
-454 EILEKLVHEVED
+454 EEVLEKLVHEVEE

-479 ILLYLQTNKL
+479 TLLYLQVYGL
-489 FTGDIRQIQS
+489 FTGDIKKIQTK
-499 IMIDM
+499 MIDM
-504 IKKDPNVQE
+504 IKKDPDVQE
-513 ENDFTKDFS
+513 ENDFPKNFS

-544 NCEINKKEQEE
+544 NREINKEEQEE
-555 SDIYRD
+555 SDIYRS
-561 ADVFYEHCR
+561 ADVFYEHCS
-570 KMENYY
+570 KMKNYY
-576 CSHRSFIEYLD
+576 CSHKSFIEYLD
-587 LDKLLVLIN
+587 LDKLLALIN
-596 TSNNEGIYKILR
+596 ISNNEDIYTILQ
-608 AFKVVY
+608 AFKTVY
-614 SMGNLKDFYMADIEG
+614 FMGNLKDFYMTDIEG
-629 IKRIIEGVNDD
+629 IKRIIEGVKDD

-647 ITRKIALSKFVE
+647 ITRKIALSNFVE

-671 VDELA
+671 E
-676 MPQVPDS
+676 
-683 VSN
+683 

>member
-1 MIIGGIKMTS
+1 MAVGGIKMTS
-11 EEIVDAVI
+11 KEIVDAVI
-19 NYVCD
+19 SYVRD

-31 LIDGAWGSGKTYLY
+31 LIDGTWGSGKTYLY
-45 ENYLVDAIDSAEVR
+45 ENYLVDAIDSVEVG
-59 KKERKQNVY
+59 KNERKQNVY

-94 NENKLVKKGL
+94 NGNKLIKKGL
-104 KPLAGIISVVSSVF
+104 KPLAGIIGIASSAF
-118 SFSIGPVSTDLSNAF
+118 SFSIGPISTDLSNVF
-133 EKIEENIEVKDM
+133 EKIEGSIDVKDM

-167 NLVEHCNCK
+167 NLIEHCNCK

-191 NTNVEEKYL
+191 NTNIEEKYL
-200 TVLSGNRKVVEY
+200 TVISGNRKVVEY
-212 IGDKKNTRTQK
+212 IGDGKNTKTQNK
-223 GELGK
+223 GLGK
-228 ATNGE
+228 DTNGE

-264 ILYYPALKEVIEEVI
+264 MLYYPALKDVIKEVI
-279 CGNEKNKGI
+279 CGNEKSKGI
-288 IQEDQYK
+288 IQEGQYK
-295 KYLLNHINDIV
+295 EYLLKYINDIV
-306 GAFTETE
+306 SAFTETE
-313 NRNVRIIRS
+313 NRNLRIIRS
-322 WILLFRKIY
+322 WIFLFRKIY
-331 ETTTK
+331 EATTK
-336 YYCNSKFYKDIL
+336 YYSNSKYYEEIL
-348 NDFLRYSIWAAG
+348 NDFLRYSIWVAG

-371 TNYGS
+371 ANYGS
-376 QDMVYFEGHEYTHI
+376 QDMVYFEDHEYTHI

-403 VWSDE
+403 AWSDE

-418 KRREQEEA
+418 KRREQEDV

-431 IYSTGKALYE
+431 IYSTGKALNE
-441 LGNWYLMEDEQVR
+441 LRDWYLMEDEQV
-454 EILEKLVHEVED
+454 EEVLEKLVHEVEE

-479 ILLYLQTNKL
+479 TLLYLQVYGL
-489 FTGDIRQIQS
+489 FTGDIKKIQTK
-499 IMIDM
+499 MIDM
-504 IKKDPNVQE
+504 IKKDPDVQE
-513 ENDFTKDFS
+513 ENDFPKNFS

-544 NCEINKKEQEE
+544 NREINKEEQEE
-555 SDIYRD
+555 SDIYRS
-561 ADVFYEHCR
+561 ADVFYEHCS

-576 CSHRSFIEYLD
+576 CSHKSFIEYLD
-587 LDKLLVLIN
+587 LDKLLALIN
-596 TSNNEGIYKILR
+596 ISNNEDIYTILQ
-608 AFKVVY
+608 AFKTVY
-614 SMGNLKDFYMADIEG
+614 FMGNLKDFYMTDIEG
-629 IKRIIEGVNDD
+629 IKRIIEGVKDD

-647 ITRKIALSKFVE
+647 ITRKIALSNFVE

-671 VDELA
+671 E
-676 MPQVPDS
+676 
-683 VSN
+683 

>member
-1 MIIGGIKMTS
+1 MVVRGIKMTS
-11 EEIVDAVI
+11 KEIVDAVI
-19 NYVCD
+19 SYVRD

-31 LIDGAWGSGKTYLY
+31 LIDGTWGSGKTYLY
-45 ENYLVDAIDSAEVR
+45 ENYLVDAIDSVEVG
-59 KKERKQNVY
+59 KNERKQNVY

-94 NENKLVKKGL
+94 NGNKLIKKGL
-104 KPLAGIISVVSSVF
+104 KPLAGIIGVASSAF
-118 SFSIGPVSTDLSNAF
+118 SFSIGPISTDLSNVF
-133 EKIEENIEVKDM
+133 EEIEGSIDVKDM

-167 NLVEHCNCK
+167 NLIEHCNCK

-191 NTNVEEKYL
+191 NTNIEEKYL
-200 TVLSGNRKVVEY
+200 TVISGNRKVVEY
-212 IGDKKNTRTQK
+212 IGDGKNTKTQNK
-223 GELGK
+223 GLGK
-228 ATNGE
+228 DTNGE

-264 ILYYPALKEVIEEVI
+264 MLYYPALKDVIKEVI
-279 CGNEKNKGI
+279 CGNEKSKGI
-288 IQEDQYK
+288 IQEGQYK
-295 KYLLNHINDIV
+295 EYLLKYINDIV
-306 GAFTETE
+306 SAFTETE
-313 NRNVRIIRS
+313 NRNLRIIRS
-322 WILLFRKIY
+322 WIFLFRKIY
-331 ETTTK
+331 EATTK
-336 YYCNSKFYKDIL
+336 YYSNSKYYEEIL
-348 NDFLRYSIWAAG
+348 NDFLRYSIWVAG

-403 VWSDE
+403 AWSDE

-418 KRREQEEA
+418 KRREQEDV

-431 IYSTGKALYE
+431 IHSTGKALNE
-441 LGNWYLMEDEQVR
+441 LRDWYLMEDEQV
-454 EILEKLVHEVED
+454 EEVLEKLVHEVEE

-479 ILLYLQTNKL
+479 TLLYLQVYGL
-489 FTGDIRQIQS
+489 FTGDIKKIQT

-504 IKKDPNVQE
+504 IKKDPDVQE
-513 ENDFTKDFS
+513 ENDFPKNFS

-544 NCEINKKEQEE
+544 NREINKEEQEE
-555 SDIYRD
+555 SDIYRS
-561 ADVFYEHCR
+561 ADVFYEHCS

-576 CSHRSFIEYLD
+576 CSHKSFIEYLD
-587 LDKLLVLIN
+587 LDKLFALIN
-596 TSNNEGIYKILR
+596 ISNNEDIYTILQ
-608 AFKVVY
+608 AFKTVY
-614 SMGNLKDFYMADIEG
+614 FMGNLKDFYMTDIEG
-629 IKRIIEGVNDD
+629 IKRIIEGVKDD

-647 ITRKIALSKFVE
+647 ITRKIALSNFVE

-671 VDELA
+671 E
-676 MPQVPDS
+676 
-683 VSN
+683 

>member
-1 MIIGGIKMTS
+1 MTS
-11 EEIVDAVI
+11 KEIVDAVI
-19 NYVCD
+19 SYVRD

-31 LIDGAWGSGKTYLY
+31 LIDGTWGSGKTYLY
-45 ENYLVDAIDSAEVR
+45 ENYLVDAIDSVEVG
-59 KKERKQNVY
+59 KNERKQNVY

-94 NENKLVKKGL
+94 NGNKLIKKGL
-104 KPLAGIISVVSSVF
+104 KPLAGIIGVASSAF
-118 SFSIGPVSTDLSNAF
+118 SFSIGPISTDLSNVF
-133 EKIEENIEVKDM
+133 EKIEGSIDVKDM

-167 NLVEHCNCK
+167 NLIEHCNCK

-191 NTNVEEKYL
+191 NTNIEEKYL
-200 TVLSGNRKVVEY
+200 TVISGNRKVVEY
-212 IGDKKNTRTQK
+212 IGDGKNTKTQNK
-223 GELGK
+223 GLGK
-228 ATNGE
+228 DTNGE

-264 ILYYPALKEVIEEVI
+264 MLYYPALKDVIKEVI

-288 IQEDQYK
+288 IQEGQYK
-295 KYLLNHINDIV
+295 EYLLKYINDIV
-306 GAFTETE
+306 SAFTETE
-313 NRNVRIIRS
+313 NRNLRIIRS
-322 WILLFRKIY
+322 WIFLFRKIY
-331 ETTTK
+331 EATTK
-336 YYCNSKFYKDIL
+336 YYSNSKYYEEIL
-348 NDFLRYSIWAAG
+348 NDFLRYSIWVAG

-371 TNYGS
+371 ANYGS

-395 IDAWINRD
+395 IDAWINHD
-403 VWSDE
+403 AWSDE

-418 KRREQEEA
+418 KRREQEDV

-431 IYSTGKALYE
+431 IHSTGKALNE
-441 LGNWYLMEDEQVR
+441 LRDWYLMEDEQV
-454 EILEKLVHEVED
+454 EEVLEKLVHEVEE

-479 ILLYLQTNKL
+479 TLLYLQVYGL
-489 FTGDIRQIQS
+489 FTGDIKKIQTK
-499 IMIDM
+499 MIDM
-504 IKKDPNVQE
+504 IKKDPDVQE
-513 ENDFTKDFS
+513 ENDFPKNFS
-522 SEEIRDKYN
+522 LEEIRDKYN

-544 NCEINKKEQEE
+544 NREINKEEQEE
-555 SDIYRD
+555 SDIYRS
-561 ADVFYEHCR
+561 ADVFYEHCS
-570 KMENYY
+570 KMKNYY
-576 CSHRSFIEYLD
+576 CSHKSFIEYLD
-587 LDKLLVLIN
+587 LDKLLALIN
-596 TSNNEGIYKILR
+596 ISNNEDIYTILQ
-608 AFKVVY
+608 AFKTVY
-614 SMGNLKDFYMADIEG
+614 FMGNLKDFYMTDIEG
-629 IKRIIEGVNDD
+629 IKRIIEGVKDD

-647 ITRKIALSKFVE
+647 ITRKIALSNFVE

-671 VDELA
+671 E
-676 MPQVPDS
+676 
-683 VSN
+683 

>member
-1 MIIGGIKMTS
+1 MVVGGIKMTS
-11 EEIVDAVI
+11 KEIVDAVI
-19 NYVCD
+19 SYVRD

-31 LIDGAWGSGKTYLY
+31 LIDGTWGSGKTYLY
-45 ENYLVDAIDSAEVR
+45 ENYLVDAIDSVEVG
-59 KKERKQNVY
+59 KNERKQNVY

-94 NENKLVKKGL
+94 NGNKLIKKGL
-104 KPLAGIISVVSSVF
+104 KPLAGIIGVASSAF
-118 SFSIGPVSTDLSNAF
+118 SFSIGPISTDLSNVF
-133 EKIEENIEVKDM
+133 EEIEGSIDVKNM

-167 NLVEHCNCK
+167 NLIEHCNCK

-191 NTNVEEKYL
+191 NTNIEEKYL
-200 TVLSGNRKVVEY
+200 TVISGNRKVVEY
-212 IGDKKNTRTQK
+212 IGDGKNTKTQNK
-223 GELGK
+223 GLGK
-228 ATNGE
+228 DANGE

-264 ILYYPALKEVIEEVI
+264 MLYYPALKDVIKEVI
-279 CGNEKNKGI
+279 CGNEKSKGI
-288 IQEDQYK
+288 IQEGQYK
-295 KYLLNHINDIV
+295 EYLLKYINDIV
-306 GAFTETE
+306 SAFTETE
-313 NRNVRIIRS
+313 NRNLRIIRS
-322 WILLFRKIY
+322 WIFLFRKIY
-331 ETTTK
+331 EETTK
-336 YYCNSKFYKDIL
+336 YYSNSKYYEEIL
-348 NDFLRYSIWAAG
+348 NDFLRYSIWVAG

-371 TNYGS
+371 MNYGS

-403 VWSDE
+403 AWSDE

-418 KRREQEEA
+418 KRREQEDV

-431 IYSTGKALYE
+431 IHSTGKALNE
-441 LGNWYLMEDEQVR
+441 LRDWYLMEDEQVG
-454 EILEKLVHEVED
+454 EVLEKLVHEVEE

-479 ILLYLQTNKL
+479 TLLYLQVYGL
-489 FTGDIRQIQS
+489 FTGDIKKIQTK
-499 IMIDM
+499 MIDM
-504 IKKDPNVQE
+504 IKKDPDVQE
-513 ENDFTKDFS
+513 ENDFPKNFS

-544 NCEINKKEQEE
+544 NREINKEEQEE
-555 SDIYRD
+555 SDIYRS
-561 ADVFYEHCR
+561 ADVFYEHCS

-576 CSHRSFIEYLD
+576 CSHKSFIEYLD
-587 LDKLLVLIN
+587 LDKLLALIN
-596 TSNNEGIYKILR
+596 ISNNEDIYTILQ
-608 AFKVVY
+608 AFKTVY
-614 SMGNLKDFYMADIEG
+614 FMGNLKDFYMTDIEG
-629 IKRIIEGVNDD
+629 IKRIIEGVKDD

-647 ITRKIALSKFVE
+647 ITRKIALSNFVE

-671 VDELA
+671 E
-676 MPQVPDS
+676 
-683 VSN
+683 

>member
-1 MIIGGIKMTS
+1 MTS
-11 EEIVDAVI
+11 KEIVDAVI
-19 NYVCD
+19 SYVCD

-45 ENYLVDAIDSAEVR
+45 ENNLVDAIDSVEVG
-59 KKERKQNVY
+59 KNERKQNVY

-94 NENKLVKKGL
+94 NGNKLVKKGL
-104 KPLAGIISVVSSVF
+104 KPLAGIIGVASSAF
-118 SFSIGPVSTDLSNAF
+118 SFSIGPISADLSNVF
-133 EKIEENIEVKDM
+133 EKIEGSINVKDM

-191 NTNVEEKYL
+191 NTNIEEKYL

-212 IGDKKNTRTQK
+212 IGDGKNTKTQNK
-223 GELGK
+223 GLGK
-228 ATNGE
+228 DTNGE

-264 ILYYPALKEVIEEVI
+264 MLYYPELKDVIKEVI
-279 CGNEKNKGI
+279 CGNEKSKGI
-288 IQEDQYK
+288 IQEGQYK
-295 KYLLNHINDIV
+295 EYLLKHINDIV
-306 GAFTETE
+306 SVFIETE
-313 NRNVRIIRS
+313 NRNLRIISS
-322 WILLFRKIY
+322 WIFSFRKIY
-331 ETTTK
+331 EVTTK
-336 YYCNSKFYKDIL
+336 YYSDCKYYEEIL

-360 AIKKNK
+360 AVKKNK

-371 TNYGS
+371 ANYGS

-418 KRREQEEA
+418 KRREQENV

-431 IYSTGKALYE
+431 IHSTGKALNE
-441 LGNWYLMEDEQVR
+441 LRDWYFMEDEQVG
-454 EILEKLVHEVED
+454 EVLEKLVHEVKE

-479 ILLYLQTNKL
+479 TLLYLEVNGL
-489 FTGDIRQIQS
+489 FTGDIKKIQT
-499 IMIDM
+499 IMIDL
-504 IKKDPNVQE
+504 IKKDPDVQE
-513 ENDFTKDFS
+513 ENDFPKTFS
-522 SEEIRDKYN
+522 SEEIRNKYN

-544 NCEINKKEQEE
+544 NREINKEEQEE
-555 SDIYRD
+555 SDIYRNWCND
-561 ADVFYEHCR
+561 NGYFAENSRNFNQALRTIGTVVR
-570 KMENYY
+570 KRPRDGGEKTTLLTGY
-576 CSHRSFIEYLD
+576 
-587 LDKLLVLIN
+587 KLLC
-596 TSNNEGIYKILR
+596 R
-608 AFKVVY
+608 
-614 SMGNLKDFYMADIEG
+614 DF
-629 IKRIIEGVNDD
+629 
-640 DIVKQGG
+640 
-647 ITRKIALSKFVE
+647 LC
-659 SLKKDLILLGVE
+659 
-671 VDELA
+671 
-676 MPQVPDS
+676 
-683 VSN
+683 

>member
-1 MIIGGIKMTS
+1 MTS
-11 EEIVDAVI
+11 KEIVDAVI
-19 NYVCD
+19 SYVRD

-31 LIDGAWGSGKTYLY
+31 LIDGTWGSGKTYLY
-45 ENYLVDAIDSAEVR
+45 ENYLVDAIDSVEVG
-59 KKERKQNVY
+59 KNERKQNVY

-94 NENKLVKKGL
+94 NGNKLIKKGL
-104 KPLAGIISVVSSVF
+104 KPLAGIIGVASSAF
-118 SFSIGPVSTDLSNAF
+118 SFSIGPISTDLSNVF
-133 EKIEENIEVKDM
+133 EEIEGSIDVKDM

-167 NLVEHCNCK
+167 NLIEHCNCK

-191 NTNVEEKYL
+191 NTNIEEKYL
-200 TVLSGNRKVVEY
+200 TVISGNRKVVEY
-212 IGDKKNTRTQK
+212 IGDGKNTKTQNK
-223 GELGK
+223 GLGK
-228 ATNGE
+228 DTNGE

-264 ILYYPALKEVIEEVI
+264 MLYYPALKDVIKEVI
-279 CGNEKNKGI
+279 CGNEKSKGI
-288 IQEDQYK
+288 IQEGQYK
-295 KYLLNHINDIV
+295 EYLLKYINDIV
-306 GAFTETE
+306 SAFTETE
-313 NRNVRIIRS
+313 NRNLRIIRS
-322 WILLFRKIY
+322 WIFLFRKIY
-331 ETTTK
+331 EATTK
-336 YYCNSKFYKDIL
+336 YYSNSKYYEEIL
-348 NDFLRYSIWAAG
+348 NDFLRYSIWVAG

-403 VWSDE
+403 AWSDE

-418 KRREQEEA
+418 KRREQEDV

-431 IYSTGKALYE
+431 IHSTGKALNE
-441 LGNWYLMEDEQVR
+441 LRDWYLMEDEQV
-454 EILEKLVHEVED
+454 EEVLEKLVHEVEE

-479 ILLYLQTNKL
+479 TLLYLQVYGL
-489 FTGDIRQIQS
+489 FTGDIKKIQT

-504 IKKDPNVQE
+504 IKKDPDVQE
-513 ENDFTKDFS
+513 ENDFPKNFS

-544 NCEINKKEQEE
+544 NREINKEEQEE
-555 SDIYRD
+555 SDIYRS
-561 ADVFYEHCR
+561 ADVFYEHCS

-576 CSHRSFIEYLD
+576 CSHKSFIEYLD
-587 LDKLLVLIN
+587 LDKLFALIN
-596 TSNNEGIYKILR
+596 ISNNEDIYTILQ
-608 AFKVVY
+608 AFKTVY
-614 SMGNLKDFYMADIEG
+614 FMGNLKDFYMTDIEG
-629 IKRIIEGVNDD
+629 IKRIIEGVKDD

-647 ITRKIALSKFVE
+647 ITRKIALSNFVE

-671 VDELA
+671 E
-676 MPQVPDS
+676 
-683 VSN
+683 

>member
-1 MIIGGIKMTS
+1 MTS
-11 EEIVDAVI
+11 KEIVDAVI
-19 NYVCD
+19 SYVRD

-31 LIDGAWGSGKTYLY
+31 LIDGTWGSGKTYLY
-45 ENYLVDAIDSAEVR
+45 ENYLVDAIDSVEVG
-59 KKERKQNVY
+59 KNERKQNVY

-94 NENKLVKKGL
+94 NGNKLVKKGL
-104 KPLAGIISVVSSVF
+104 KPLAGIIGVASSAF
-118 SFSIGPVSTDLSNAF
+118 SFSIGPISTDLSNVF
-133 EKIEENIEVKDM
+133 EKIEGSIDVKDM

-167 NLVEHCNCK
+167 NLIEHCNCK

-191 NTNVEEKYL
+191 NTNIEEKYL
-200 TVLSGNRKVVEY
+200 TVISGNRKVVEY
-212 IGDKKNTRTQK
+212 IGDGKNIKTKNK
-223 GELGK
+223 GLGK
-228 ATNGE
+228 DTNGE

-244 ILYSENYLYKDIKEK
+244 MLYSENYLYKDIKEK

-264 ILYYPALKEVIEEVI
+264 MLYYPALKDVIKEVI
-279 CGNEKNKGI
+279 CGNEKSKGI
-288 IQEDQYK
+288 IQEGQYEE
-295 KYLLNHINDIV
+295 YLLKCINDIV
-306 GAFTETE
+306 SAFTETE
-313 NRNVRIIRS
+313 NRNLRIIRS
-322 WILLFRKIY
+322 WIFSFRKIY
-331 ETTTK
+331 EATTK
-336 YYCNSKFYKDIL
+336 YYSNSKYYEEIL
-348 NDFLRYSIWAAG
+348 NDFLRYSIWVAG

-366 KITRS
+366 KITCS

-395 IDAWINRD
+395 IDAWINRN

-418 KRREQEEA
+418 KRREQEDV

-431 IYSTGKALYE
+431 IHSTGKALNE
-441 LGNWYLMEDEQVR
+441 LRDWYLMEDEQV
-454 EILEKLVHEVED
+454 EEVLEKLVHEVEE

-479 ILLYLQTNKL
+479 TLLYLQVNGL
-489 FTGDIRQIQS
+489 FTGDIKKIQTK
-499 IMIDM
+499 MIDM
-504 IKKDPNVQE
+504 IKKDLDVQE
-513 ENDFTKDFS
+513 ENDFHKNFS

-544 NCEINKKEQEE
+544 NREINKEEQEE
-555 SDIYRD
+555 SDIYRS

-570 KMENYY
+570 KMANYY
-576 CSHRSFIEYLD
+576 CIHKSFIEYLD
-587 LDKLLVLIN
+587 LDKLLALIN
-596 TSNNEGIYKILR
+596 ISNNEDIYTILQ
-608 AFKVVY
+608 AFKTVY
-614 SMGNLKDFYMADIEG
+614 FMGNLKDFYMADVQG
-629 IKRIIEGVNDD
+629 IKRIIEGVKDD

-647 ITRKIALSKFVE
+647 ITRKIALSNFVE

-671 VDELA
+671 E
-676 MPQVPDS
+676 
-683 VSN
+683 

>member
-1 MIIGGIKMTS
+1 MVVGGIKMTS
-11 EEIVDAVI
+11 KEIVDAVI
-19 NYVCD
+19 SYVRD

-31 LIDGAWGSGKTYLY
+31 LIDGTWGSGKTYLY
-45 ENYLVDAIDSAEVR
+45 ENYLVDAIDSVEVG
-59 KKERKQNVY
+59 KNERKQNVY

-94 NENKLVKKGL
+94 NGNKLIKKGL
-104 KPLAGIISVVSSVF
+104 KPLAGIIGVACSAF
-118 SFSIGPVSTDLSNAF
+118 SFSIGPISTDLSNVF
-133 EKIEENIEVKDM
+133 EEIEGSIDVKDM

-167 NLVEHCNCK
+167 NLIEHCNCK

-191 NTNVEEKYL
+191 NTNIEEKYL
-200 TVLSGNRKVVEY
+200 TVISGNRKVVEY
-212 IGDKKNTRTQK
+212 IGDGKNTKTQNK
-223 GELGK
+223 GLGTD
-228 ATNGE
+228 TNGE

-264 ILYYPALKEVIEEVI
+264 MLYYPALKDVIKEVI
-279 CGNEKNKGI
+279 CGNEKSKGI
-288 IQEDQYK
+288 IQEGQYK
-295 KYLLNHINDIV
+295 EYLLKYINDIV
-306 GAFTETE
+306 SAFTETE
-313 NRNVRIIRS
+313 NRNLRIIRS
-322 WILLFRKIY
+322 WIFLFRKIY
-331 ETTTK
+331 EATTK
-336 YYCNSKFYKDIL
+336 YYSNSKYYEEIL

-403 VWSDE
+403 AWSDE

-418 KRREQEEA
+418 KRREQEDV

-431 IYSTGKALYE
+431 IHSTGKALNE
-441 LGNWYLMEDEQVR
+441 LRDWYLMEDEQV
-454 EILEKLVHEVED
+454 EEVLEKLVHEVEE

-479 ILLYLQTNKL
+479 TLLYLQVYGL
-489 FTGDIRQIQS
+489 FTGDIKKIQTK
-499 IMIDM
+499 MIDM
-504 IKKDPNVQE
+504 IKKDPDVQE
-513 ENDFTKDFS
+513 ENDFPKNFS

-544 NCEINKKEQEE
+544 NREINKEEQEE
-555 SDIYRD
+555 SDIYRS
-561 ADVFYEHCR
+561 ADVFYEHCS

-576 CSHRSFIEYLD
+576 CSHKSFIEYLD
-587 LDKLLVLIN
+587 LDKLLALIN
-596 TSNNEGIYKILR
+596 ISNNEDIYTILQ
-608 AFKVVY
+608 AFKTVY
-614 SMGNLKDFYMADIEG
+614 FMGNLKDFYMTDIEG
-629 IKRIIEGVNDD
+629 IKRIIEGVKDD

-647 ITRKIALSKFVE
+647 ITRKIALSNFVE

-671 VDELA
+671 E
-676 MPQVPDS
+676 
-683 VSN
+683 

>member
-1 MIIGGIKMTS
+1 MVVGGIKMTS
-11 EEIVDAVI
+11 KEIVDAVI
-19 NYVCD
+19 SYVSD

-45 ENYLVDAIDSAEVR
+45 ENYLVDAIDSVEVG
-59 KKERKQNVY
+59 KNERKQNVY
-68 ISLYGISSIDS
+68 ISLYGISSIDL

-94 NENKLVKKGL
+94 NGNKLIKKGL
-104 KPLAGIISVVSSVF
+104 KPLAGIIGVASSAF
-118 SFSIGPVSTDLSNAF
+118 SFSIGPISTDLSNVF
-133 EKIEENIEVKDM
+133 EKIEGSIDVKDM

-167 NLVEHCNCK
+167 NLIEHCNCK

-191 NTNVEEKYL
+191 NTNIEEKYL
-200 TVLSGNRKVVEY
+200 TVISGNRKVVEY
-212 IGDKKNTRTQK
+212 IGDGKNTKTQNK
-223 GELGK
+223 GLGK
-228 ATNGE
+228 DTNGE

-264 ILYYPALKEVIEEVI
+264 MLYYPALKDVIKEVI
-279 CGNEKNKGI
+279 CGNEKSKGI
-288 IQEDQYK
+288 IQEGQYK
-295 KYLLNHINDIV
+295 EYLLKYINDIV
-306 GAFTETE
+306 SAFTETE
-313 NRNVRIIRS
+313 NRNLRIIRS
-322 WILLFRKIY
+322 WIFLFRKIY
-331 ETTTK
+331 EATTK
-336 YYCNSKFYKDIL
+336 YYSNSKYYEEIL
-348 NDFLRYSIWAAG
+348 NDFLRYSIWVAG
-360 AIKKNK
+360 AIKRNK
-366 KITRS
+366 KLTRS

-418 KRREQEEA
+418 KRREQEDV

-431 IYSTGKALYE
+431 IHSTGKALNE
-441 LGNWYLMEDEQVR
+441 LRDWYLMEDEQV
-454 EILEKLVHEVED
+454 EEVLEKLVHEVEE

-479 ILLYLQTNKL
+479 TPLFLQVNGL
-489 FTGDIRQIQS
+489 FTGDIKKIQTK
-499 IMIDM
+499 MIDM
-504 IKKDPNVQE
+504 IKKDPDVQE
-513 ENDFTKDFS
+513 ENDFHKNFS

-544 NCEINKKEQEE
+544 NREINKEEQEE
-555 SDIYRD
+555 SDIYRS
-561 ADVFYEHCR
+561 ANVFYEHCR
-570 KMENYY
+570 KMANYY
-576 CSHRSFIEYLD
+576 CIHKSFIEYLD
-587 LDKLLVLIN
+587 LDKLLALIN
-596 TSNNEGIYKILR
+596 ISNNEDIYTILQ
-608 AFKVVY
+608 AFKTVY
-614 SMGNLKDFYMADIEG
+614 FMGNLKDFYMADVQG
-629 IKRIIEGVNDD
+629 IKRIIEGVKDD

-647 ITRKIALSKFVE
+647 ITRKIALSNFVE

-671 VDELA
+671 E
-676 MPQVPDS
+676 
-683 VSN
+683 

>member
-1 MIIGGIKMTS
+1 MVVGGIKMTS
-11 EEIVDAVI
+11 KEIVDAVI
-19 NYVCD
+19 SYVRD

-31 LIDGAWGSGKTYLY
+31 LIDGTWGSGKTYLY
-45 ENYLVDAIDSAEVR
+45 ENYLVDAIDSVEVG
-59 KKERKQNVY
+59 KNERKQNVY

-94 NENKLVKKGL
+94 NGNKLIKKGL
-104 KPLAGIISVVSSVF
+104 KPLAGIIGVACSAF
-118 SFSIGPVSTDLSNAF
+118 SFSIGPISTDLSNVF
-133 EKIEENIEVKDM
+133 EKIEGSIDVKDM

-167 NLVEHCNCK
+167 NLIEHCNCK

-191 NTNVEEKYL
+191 NTNIEEKYL
-200 TVLSGNRKVVEY
+200 TVISGNRKVVEY
-212 IGDKKNTRTQK
+212 IGDGKNIKTKNK
-223 GELGK
+223 GLGK
-228 ATNGE
+228 DTNGE

-264 ILYYPALKEVIEEVI
+264 MLYYPALKDVIKEVI
-279 CGNEKNKGI
+279 CGNEKSKGI
-288 IQEDQYK
+288 IQEGQYK
-295 KYLLNHINDIV
+295 EYLLKYINDIV
-306 GAFTETE
+306 SAFTETE
-313 NRNVRIIRS
+313 NRNLRIIRS
-322 WILLFRKIY
+322 WIFLFRKIY
-331 ETTTK
+331 EATTK
-336 YYCNSKFYKDIL
+336 YYSNSKYYEEIL

-403 VWSDE
+403 AWSDE

-418 KRREQEEA
+418 KRREQEDV

-431 IYSTGKALYE
+431 IHSTGKALNE
-441 LGNWYLMEDEQVR
+441 LRDWYLMEDEQV
-454 EILEKLVHEVED
+454 EEVLEKLVHEVEE

-479 ILLYLQTNKL
+479 TLLYLQVNGL
-489 FTGDIRQIQS
+489 FTGDIKKIQTK
-499 IMIDM
+499 MIDM
-504 IKKDPNVQE
+504 IKKDPDVQE
-513 ENDFTKDFS
+513 ENDFPKNFS

-544 NCEINKKEQEE
+544 NREINKEEQEE
-555 SDIYRD
+555 SDIYRS

-570 KMENYY
+570 KMANYY
-576 CSHRSFIEYLD
+576 CIHKSFIEYLD
-587 LDKLLVLIN
+587 LDKLLALIN
-596 TSNNEGIYKILR
+596 ISNNEDIYTILQ
-608 AFKVVY
+608 AFKTVY
-614 SMGNLKDFYMADIEG
+614 FMGNLKDFYMTDIEG
-629 IKRIIEGVNDD
+629 IKRIIEGVKDD

-647 ITRKIALSKFVE
+647 ITRKIALRNFVE

-671 VDELA
+671 E
-676 MPQVPDS
+676 
-683 VSN
+683 

>member
-1 MIIGGIKMTS
+1 MVVGGIKMTS
-11 EEIVDAVI
+11 KEIVDAVI
-19 NYVCD
+19 SYVRD

-31 LIDGAWGSGKTYLY
+31 LIDGTWGIGKTYLY
-45 ENYLVDAIDSAEVR
+45 ENYLVDAIDSVEVG
-59 KKERKQNVY
+59 KNERKQNVY

-94 NENKLVKKGL
+94 NGNKLVKKGL
-104 KPLAGIISVVSSVF
+104 KPLAGIIGVASSAF
-118 SFSIGPVSTDLSNAF
+118 SFSIGPISTDLSNVF
-133 EKIEENIEVKDM
+133 EKIEGSIDVKDM

-167 NLVEHCNCK
+167 NLIEHCNCK

-191 NTNVEEKYL
+191 NTNIEEKYL
-200 TVLSGNRKVVEY
+200 TVISGNRKVVEY
-212 IGDKKNTRTQK
+212 IGDGKNTKTQNK
-223 GELGK
+223 GLGK
-228 ATNGE
+228 DTNGE

-264 ILYYPALKEVIEEVI
+264 MLYYPALKDVIKEVI
-279 CGNEKNKGI
+279 CGNEKSKGI
-288 IQEDQYK
+288 IQEGQYK
-295 KYLLNHINDIV
+295 EYLLKYINDIV
-306 GAFTETE
+306 SAFTETE
-313 NRNVRIIRS
+313 NRNLRIIRS
-322 WILLFRKIY
+322 WIFLFRKIY
-331 ETTTK
+331 EATTK
-336 YYCNSKFYKDIL
+336 YYSNSKYYEEIL
-348 NDFLRYSIWAAG
+348 NDFLRYSIWVAG

-395 IDAWINRD
+395 IDAWINCD
-403 VWSDE
+403 AWSDE

-418 KRREQEEA
+418 KRREQEDI

-431 IYSTGKALYE
+431 IHSTGKALNE
-441 LGNWYLMEDEQVR
+441 LRDWYLMEDEQV
-454 EILEKLVHEVED
+454 EEVLEKLVHEVEE

-479 ILLYLQTNKL
+479 TLLYLQVNGL
-489 FTGDIRQIQS
+489 FTGDIKKIQTK
-499 IMIDM
+499 MIDM
-504 IKKDPNVQE
+504 IKKDPDVQE
-513 ENDFTKDFS
+513 ENDFPKNFS

-544 NCEINKKEQEE
+544 NREINKEEQEE
-555 SDIYRD
+555 SDIYRS
-561 ADVFYEHCR
+561 ADVFYEHCS

-576 CSHRSFIEYLD
+576 CSHKSFIEYLD
-587 LDKLLVLIN
+587 LDKLLALIN
-596 TSNNEGIYKILR
+596 ISNNEDIYTILQ
-608 AFKVVY
+608 AFKTVY
-614 SMGNLKDFYMADIEG
+614 FMGNLKDFYMTDIEG
-629 IKRIIEGVNDD
+629 IKRIIEGVKDD

-647 ITRKIALSKFVE
+647 ITRKIALSNFVE

-671 VDELA
+671 E
-676 MPQVPDS
+676 
-683 VSN
+683 

>member
-1 MIIGGIKMTS
+1 MVVGGIKMTS
-11 EEIVDAVI
+11 KEIVDAVI
-19 NYVCD
+19 SYVRD

-31 LIDGAWGSGKTYLY
+31 LIDGTWGSGKTYLY
-45 ENYLVDAIDSAEVR
+45 ENYLVDAIDSIEVG
-59 KKERKQNVY
+59 KNERKQNVY

-94 NENKLVKKGL
+94 NGNKLVKKGL
-104 KPLAGIISVVSSVF
+104 KPLAGIIGVASSAF
-118 SFSIGPVSTDLSNAF
+118 SFSIGPISTDLSNVF
-133 EKIEENIEVKDM
+133 EKIEGSIDVKDM

-167 NLVEHCNCK
+167 NLIEHCNCK

-191 NTNVEEKYL
+191 NTNIEEKYL
-200 TVLSGNRKVVEY
+200 TVISGNRKVVEY
-212 IGDKKNTRTQK
+212 IGDGKNTKTQNK
-223 GELGK
+223 GLGK
-228 ATNGE
+228 DTNGE

-259 VIGKT
+259 IIGKT
-264 ILYYPALKEVIEEVI
+264 MLYYPALKDVIKEVI
-279 CGNEKNKGI
+279 CGNEKSKGI
-288 IQEDQYK
+288 IQESQYK
-295 KYLLNHINDIV
+295 EYLLRHINAIV
-306 GAFTETE
+306 SAFTETE
-313 NRNVRIIRS
+313 NRNLRIIRS
-322 WILLFRKIY
+322 WIFSFRKIY
-331 ETTTK
+331 EATTK
-336 YYCNSKFYKDIL
+336 YYSNSKYYEEIL
-348 NDFLRYSIWAAG
+348 NDFLRYSIWVAG

-371 TNYGS
+371 ANYRS

-418 KRREQEEA
+418 KRREQEDV

-431 IYSTGKALYE
+431 IHSTGKALNE
-441 LGNWYLMEDEQVR
+441 LRDWYLMEDEQV
-454 EILEKLVHEVED
+454 EEVLEKLVHEVEK

-479 ILLYLQTNKL
+479 TLLYLQVNGL
-489 FTGDIRQIQS
+489 FTGDIKKIQTM
-499 IMIDM
+499 MIDM
-504 IKKDPNVQE
+504 IKKDPDVQE
-513 ENDFTKDFS
+513 ENDFPKNFS

-544 NCEINKKEQEE
+544 NREINKEEQEE
-555 SDIYRD
+555 SDIYRS
-561 ADVFYEHCR
+561 ADVFYEHCS

-576 CSHRSFIEYLD
+576 SSHKSFIEYLD
-587 LDKLLVLIN
+587 LDKLLALIN
-596 TSNNEGIYKILR
+596 ISNNEDIYTILQ
-608 AFKVVY
+608 AFKTVY
-614 SMGNLKDFYMADIEG
+614 FMGNLKDFYMADIEG
-629 IKRIIEGVNDD
+629 IKRIIEGVKDD
-640 DIVKQGG
+640 DIVTQGG
-647 ITRKIALSKFVE
+647 ITRKIALSNFVE

-671 VDELA
+671 E
-676 MPQVPDS
+676 
-683 VSN
+683 

>member
-1 MIIGGIKMTS
+1 MTS
-11 EEIVDAVI
+11 KEIVDAVI
-19 NYVCD
+19 SYVRD

-31 LIDGAWGSGKTYLY
+31 LIDGTWGSGKTYLY
-45 ENYLVDAIDSAEVR
+45 ENYLVDAIDSVEVG
-59 KKERKQNVY
+59 KNERKQNVY

-94 NENKLVKKGL
+94 NGNKLVKKGL
-104 KPLAGIISVVSSVF
+104 KPLAGIIGVASSAF
-118 SFSIGPVSTDLSNAF
+118 SFSIGPISTDLSNVF
-133 EKIEENIEVKDM
+133 EKIEGSIDVKDM

-167 NLVEHCNCK
+167 NLIEHCNCK

-191 NTNVEEKYL
+191 NTNIEEKYL
-200 TVLSGNRKVVEY
+200 TVISGNRKVVEY
-212 IGDKKNTRTQK
+212 IGDGKNIKTKNK
-223 GELGK
+223 GLGK
-228 ATNGE
+228 DTNGE

-244 ILYSENYLYKDIKEK
+244 MLYSENYLYKDIKEK

-264 ILYYPALKEVIEEVI
+264 MLYYPALKDVIKEVI
-279 CGNEKNKGI
+279 CGNEKSKGI
-288 IQEDQYK
+288 IQEGQYK
-295 KYLLNHINDIV
+295 EYLLKCINDIV
-306 GAFTETE
+306 SAFTETE
-313 NRNVRIIRS
+313 NRNLRIIRS
-322 WILLFRKIY
+322 WIFSFRKIY
-331 ETTTK
+331 EATTK
-336 YYCNSKFYKDIL
+336 YYSNSKYYEEIL
-348 NDFLRYSIWAAG
+348 NDFLRYSIWVAG

-366 KITRS
+366 KITCS

-403 VWSDE
+403 AWSDE

-418 KRREQEEA
+418 KRREQEDV

-431 IYSTGKALYE
+431 IHSTGKALNE
-441 LGNWYLMEDEQVR
+441 LRDWYLMEDEQV
-454 EILEKLVHEVED
+454 EEVLEKLVHEVEE

-479 ILLYLQTNKL
+479 TLLYLQVYGL
-489 FTGDIRQIQS
+489 FTGDIKKIQTK
-499 IMIDM
+499 MIDM
-504 IKKDPNVQE
+504 IKKDPDVQE
-513 ENDFTKDFS
+513 ENDFPKNFS

-544 NCEINKKEQEE
+544 NREINKEEQEE
-555 SDIYRD
+555 SDIYRS
-561 ADVFYEHCR
+561 ADVFYEHCS

-576 CSHRSFIEYLD
+576 CSHKSFIEYLD
-587 LDKLLVLIN
+587 LDKLLALIN
-596 TSNNEGIYKILR
+596 ISNNEDIYTILQ
-608 AFKVVY
+608 AFKTVY
-614 SMGNLKDFYMADIEG
+614 FMENLKDFYMTDIEG
-629 IKRIIEGVNDD
+629 IKRIIEGVKDD

-647 ITRKIALSKFVE
+647 ITRKIALSNFVE

-671 VDELA
+671 E
-676 MPQVPDS
+676 
-683 VSN
+683 

>member
-1 MIIGGIKMTS
+1 MTS
-11 EEIVDAVI
+11 KEIVDAVI
-19 NYVCD
+19 SYVRD

-31 LIDGAWGSGKTYLY
+31 LIDGTWGSGKTYLY
-45 ENYLVDAIDSAEVR
+45 ENYLVDAIDSVEVG
-59 KKERKQNVY
+59 KNERKQNVY

-94 NENKLVKKGL
+94 NGNKLVKKGL
-104 KPLAGIISVVSSVF
+104 KPLAGIIGVASSAF
-118 SFSIGPVSTDLSNAF
+118 SFSIGPISTDLSNVF
-133 EKIEENIEVKDM
+133 EKIEGSIDVKDM

-167 NLVEHCNCK
+167 NLIEHCNCK

-191 NTNVEEKYL
+191 NTNIEEKYL
-200 TVLSGNRKVVEY
+200 TVISGNRKVVEY
-212 IGDKKNTRTQK
+212 IGDGKNIKTKNK
-223 GELGK
+223 GLGK
-228 ATNGE
+228 DTNGE

-244 ILYSENYLYKDIKEK
+244 MLYSENYLYKDIKEK

-264 ILYYPALKEVIEEVI
+264 MLYYPALKDVIKEVI
-279 CGNEKNKGI
+279 CGNEKSKGI
-288 IQEDQYK
+288 IQEGQYK
-295 KYLLNHINDIV
+295 EYLLKCINDIV
-306 GAFTETE
+306 SAFTETE
-313 NRNVRIIRS
+313 NRNLRIIRS
-322 WILLFRKIY
+322 WIFSFRKIY
-331 ETTTK
+331 EATTK
-336 YYCNSKFYKDIL
+336 YYSNSKYYEEIL
-348 NDFLRYSIWAAG
+348 NDFLRYSIWVAG

-366 KITRS
+366 KITCS

-403 VWSDE
+403 AWSDE

-418 KRREQEEA
+418 KRREQEDV

-431 IYSTGKALYE
+431 IHSTGKSLNE
-441 LGNWYLMEDEQVR
+441 LRDWYLMEDEQV
-454 EILEKLVHEVED
+454 EEVLEKLVHEVEE

-479 ILLYLQTNKL
+479 TLLYLQVYGL
-489 FTGDIRQIQS
+489 FTGDIKKIQTK
-499 IMIDM
+499 MIDM
-504 IKKDPNVQE
+504 IKKDPDVQE
-513 ENDFTKDFS
+513 ENDFPKNFS

-544 NCEINKKEQEE
+544 NREINKEEQEE
-555 SDIYRD
+555 SDIYRS
-561 ADVFYEHCR
+561 ADVFYEHCS

-576 CSHRSFIEYLD
+576 CSHKSFIEYLD
-587 LDKLLVLIN
+587 LDKLLALIN
-596 TSNNEGIYKILR
+596 ISNNEDIYTILQ
-608 AFKVVY
+608 AFKTVY
-614 SMGNLKDFYMADIEG
+614 FMENLKDFYMTDIEG
-629 IKRIIEGVNDD
+629 IKRIIEGVKDD

-647 ITRKIALSKFVE
+647 ITRKIALSNFVE

-671 VDELA
+671 E
-676 MPQVPDS
+676 
-683 VSN
+683 

>member
-1 MIIGGIKMTS
+1 MVVGGIKMTS
-11 EEIVDAVI
+11 KEIVDAVI
-19 NYVCD
+19 SYVRD

-31 LIDGAWGSGKTYLY
+31 LIDGTWGSGKTYLY
-45 ENYLVDAIDSAEVR
+45 ENYLVDAIDSVEVG
-59 KKERKQNVY
+59 KNERKQNVY

-94 NENKLVKKGL
+94 NGNKLIKKGL
-104 KPLAGIISVVSSVF
+104 KPLAGIIGVACSAF
-118 SFSIGPVSTDLSNAF
+118 SFSIGPISTDLSNVF
-133 EKIEENIEVKDM
+133 EEIEGSIDVKDM

-167 NLVEHCNCK
+167 NLIEHCNCK

-191 NTNVEEKYL
+191 NTNIEEKYL
-200 TVLSGNRKVVEY
+200 TVISGNRKVVEY
-212 IGDKKNTRTQK
+212 IGDGKNTKTQNK
-223 GELGK
+223 GLGK
-228 ATNGE
+228 DTNGE
-233 ITVEEVKKLNE
+233 IAVEEVKKLNE

-264 ILYYPALKEVIEEVI
+264 MLYYPALKDVIKEVI
-279 CGNEKNKGI
+279 CGNEKSKGI
-288 IQEDQYK
+288 IQEGQYK
-295 KYLLNHINDIV
+295 EYLLKYINDIV
-306 GAFTETE
+306 SAFTETE
-313 NRNVRIIRS
+313 NRNLRIIRS
-322 WILLFRKIY
+322 WIFLFRKIY
-331 ETTTK
+331 EATTK
-336 YYCNSKFYKDIL
+336 YYSNSKYYEEIL

-403 VWSDE
+403 AWSDE

-418 KRREQEEA
+418 KRREQEDV

-431 IYSTGKALYE
+431 IHSTGKALNE
-441 LGNWYLMEDEQVR
+441 LRDWYLMEDEQV
-454 EILEKLVHEVED
+454 EEVLEKLVHEVEE

-479 ILLYLQTNKL
+479 TLLYLQVYGL
-489 FTGDIRQIQS
+489 FTGDIKKIQTK
-499 IMIDM
+499 MIDM
-504 IKKDPNVQE
+504 IKKDPDVQE
-513 ENDFTKDFS
+513 ENDFPKNFS

-544 NCEINKKEQEE
+544 NREINKEEQEE
-555 SDIYRD
+555 SDIYRS
-561 ADVFYEHCR
+561 ADVFYEHCS

-576 CSHRSFIEYLD
+576 CSHKSFIEYLD
-587 LDKLLVLIN
+587 LDKLLALIN
-596 TSNNEGIYKILR
+596 ISNNEDIYTILQ
-608 AFKVVY
+608 AFKTVY
-614 SMGNLKDFYMADIEG
+614 FMGNLKDFYMTDIEG
-629 IKRIIEGVNDD
+629 IKRIIEGVKDD

-647 ITRKIALSKFVE
+647 ITKKIALSNFVE

-671 VDELA
+671 E
-676 MPQVPDS
+676 
-683 VSN
+683 